1 MLKGY
6 FSIAACVLA
15 STLMSAAQAQTPT
28 PEQIKMFQSLP
39 ADQQQALASKYGI
52 TLPNGSSAQSSEYNN
67 PQVMAPRP
75 MVSER
80 VLTEQQQAEAEQQP
94 QGLKRFGLDLFAGSP
109 TTFAPVGDVP
119 VPADYTVG
127 AGDEIVIQLFG
138 KENNTHRLRV
148 NRAGIINFPSLGPV
162 QVAGMSF
169 SDVRESLNQRV
180 KEQMI
185 GVRSDI
191 SLGKMRTMQVFVMG
205 DAYKPGSYTVSALTT
220 ISQAIYYS
228 GGFDESGALRNI
240 QLKRNGQVIRK
251 LDMYDLLLKG
261 DARNDV
267 RLMPGDVVFI
277 GPVGNTISIDGEV
290 NRPAIYEIKPGETY
304 QQAIHMAGGFTA
316 NAHRDQVEIKR
327 YAAKGAR
334 NALTLDFNQA
344 RDKQTKVK
352 DGDTVNVLTKSE
364 ELTRY
369 VQIEGD
375 VRHPGFVEWKSG
387 LRIANLFQ
395 AVDTSF
401 NSTADV
407 NYAVVVREVN
417 PQRDIEVF
425 QINLANAILAPN
437 SQDNLELQSRDR
449 VLVFNRFNNEDLDA
463 FAEQEVTS
471 KAKTLEQ
478 AQQQAEQAQ
487 QKEQAAL
494 NSSVALLT
502 APQGNLSQEMLAQG
516 MTTQGHLSGSQNLN
530 AEAHLQG
537 NRQQVNSGLV
547 MAEPKIMFH
556 GREITQE
563 DFDAIKQNTRSSLLA
578 PVLLQL
584 QQQSRLGLAPQI
596 AEVFGEVKHPGR
608 YPITPRMS
616 VSSLLAAAGGLT
628 YNAFTINAE
637 LAHTVINNIDERA
650 SIDVERVD
658 LRKAIQGNSN
668 ADVLISGR
676 DRLNILEKPNVKLQ
690 STVTL
695 QGEVRFPGTYTVRQ
709 GETLDQ
715 LLTRAGGLTEFA
727 HPQGA
732 IFTREALR
740 LQEQKLLNQ
749 YAQDMRAETAK
760 KAFRADGNFNS
771 VISDPEKTLK
781 FVEEA
786 SNSKALGR
794 MVVQLNRILKGDHSA
809 DFMLEDGDF
818 LFVPTFRNTV
828 SIMGEVQVPITY
840 LLDDK
845 LDVDDYLNKAGGAK
859 KQADEDRIFVVRAD
873 GSVYKP
879 SSGYW
884 FGNNHEDLKAGDTIV
899 VPIDTD
905 YRDALSTW
913 TAATQILYQTGV
925 AINAL
930 K

>member
-6 FSIAACVLA
+6 FSIAVCVLA
-15 STLMSAAQAQTPT
+15 SMFAPYTLAQNPT
-28 PEQIKMFQSLP
+28 PEQIQMFKSLP

-52 TLPNGSSAQSSEYNN
+52 SVPSASSQSTTYQS
-67 PQVMAPRP
+67 PQVVEPRP
-75 MVSER
+75 LINDSVQNGQ
-80 VLTEQQQAEAEQQP
+80 LNQQNQQDEDEE
-94 QGLKRFGLDLFAGSP
+94 LKRFGLELFAGSP
-109 TTFAPVGDVP
+109 STFAPISDVP

-127 AGDEIVIQLFG
+127 AGDELVIQLFG
-138 KENNTHRLRV
+138 KENATHRLRV

-169 SDVRESLNQRV
+169 SEVRDSLNQRV

-191 SLGKMRTMQVFVMG
+191 SLGEMRTMQVFVMG
-205 DAYKPGSYTVSALTT
+205 DAYKPGAYTVSALTT

-228 GGFDESGALRNI
+228 GGFGESGALRDI

-267 RLMPGDVVFI
+267 RLLPGDVVFI
-277 GPVGNTISIDGEV
+277 GAVKQTVSVDGEV
-290 NRPAIYEIKPGETY
+290 NRPAIYEVKPGETY
-304 QQAIHMAGGFTA
+304 KQLVQMAGGFTA
-316 NAHRDQVEIKR
+316 NAFFEQINIKR
-327 YAAKGAR
+327 YGTEGR
-334 NALTLDFNQA
+334 REALTLNFVNSQDQQA
-344 RDKQTKVK
+344 KVK
-352 DGDTVNVLTKSE
+352 VGDEVNVLKKSE

-375 VRHPGFVEWKSG
+375 VRHPGFVQWKSG
-387 LRIANLFQ
+387 LRIADLFHS
-395 AVDTSF
+395 VDSSF

-407 NYAVVVREVN
+407 NYAVIVREIN
-417 PQRDIEVF
+417 SQRDIETYQV
-425 QINLANAILAPN
+425 NLAKAILVPN
-437 SQDNLELQSRDR
+437 SKDNLQLQTRDR
-449 VLVFNRFNNEDLDA
+449 VLVFNRFNNEDLDTL
-463 FAEQEVTS
+463 AEQEVVT
-471 KAKTLEQ
+471 KAKTLEE
-478 AQQQAEQAQ
+478 AQQQAEQDLR
-487 QKEQAAL
+487 KEQQVMS
-494 NSSVALLT
+494 SSVAVSTEPVNNGFEVGANSVGTVHKTLDF
-502 APQGNLSQEMLAQG
+502 N
-516 MTTQGHLSGSQNLN
+516 QNN
-530 AEAHLQG
+530 Q
-537 NRQQVNSGLV
+537 
-547 MAEPKIMFH
+547 PKIIFR
-556 GREITQE
+556 GKEITQE
-563 DFDAIKQNTRSSLLA
+563 DLDALKQNTRRTLLA

-584 QQQSRLGLAPQI
+584 QQQSKLGLAPQI

-608 YPITPRMS
+608 YPITPRMT
-616 VSSLLAAAGGLT
+616 VSTLLEAAGGLT

-637 LAHTVINNIDERA
+637 LARTVINNIDERA
-650 SIDVERVD
+650 YIDVERID
-658 LRKAIQGNSN
+658 LRKAIQGSTA
-668 ADVLISGR
+668 ADAIIAGR
-676 DRLNILEKPNVKLQ
+676 DRLNILEKPSVKLQ

-709 GETLDQ
+709 GETLGE
-715 LLTRAGGLTEFA
+715 LLERAGGLTEFA

-740 LQEQKLLNQ
+740 LQEQKLLNE
-749 YAQDMRAETAK
+749 YAADMRAETAK
-760 KAFRADGNFNS
+760 KTFRADTNLGS
-771 VISDPEKTLK
+771 IISNPDKTLQ

-786 SNSKALGR
+786 SRSKALGR
-794 MVVQLNRILKGDHSA
+794 MVVQVNRIIKDERSA

-840 LLDDK
+840 LLDSK

-879 SSGYW
+879 TSGYW
-884 FGNNHEDLKAGDTIV
+884 FGNNNEELSAGDTIV

>member
-6 FSIAACVLA
+6 FSTVACLLVSLLA
-15 STLMSAAQAQTPT
+15 PFSQAQTPT
-28 PEQIKMFQSLP
+28 PEQMQMFQNLP

-52 TLPNGSSAQSSEYNN
+52 ANPSGGPTQPSSYQN
-67 PQVMAPRP
+67 PQVIEPRP
-75 MVSER
+75 VVSDSVQTKVSE
-80 VLTEQQQAEAEQQP
+80 ESE
-94 QGLKRFGLDLFAGSP
+94 LKRFGLELFAGSP
-109 TTFAPVGDVP
+109 TTFAPISDVP

-138 KENNTHRLRV
+138 KENTTHRLRV
-148 NRAGIINFPSLGPV
+148 NRAGIINFPSLGPI

-169 SDVRESLNQRV
+169 SEVRNSLSQRV

-191 SLGKMRTMQVFVMG
+191 SLGEMRTMQVFVMG
-205 DAYKPGSYTVSALTT
+205 DAYKPGAYSVSALTT

-228 GGFDESGALRNI
+228 GGFGDSGALRNV
-240 QLKRNGQVIRK
+240 QLKRNGQLIRK

-267 RLMPGDVVFI
+267 RLLPGDVVFI
-277 GPVGNTISIDGEV
+277 GAVGDTISIDGEV
-290 NRPAIYEIKPGETY
+290 NRPAIYETKPGETY
-304 QQAIHMAGGFTA
+304 KQAIQMAGGFTA
-316 NAHRDQVEIKR
+316 NAYSEQIEVKR

-334 NALTLDFNQA
+334 DALTLDFNKSSDQ
-344 RDKQTKVK
+344 QTKVK
-352 DGDTVNVLTKSE
+352 DGDSVNVLKKSE

-375 VRHPGFVEWKSG
+375 VRHAGYVEWKSG
-387 LRIANLFQ
+387 LRIASLFQ
-395 AVDTSF
+395 SVDTAF

-407 NYAVVVREVN
+407 NYAVVVREIN
-417 PQRDIEVF
+417 SQRDIEVL
-425 QINLANAILAPN
+425 QVNLANAILSPN
-437 SQDNLELQSRDR
+437 SKDNLTLSSRDR
-449 VLVFNRFNNEDLDA
+449 VLVFNRFNNEDLDTLA
-463 FAEQEVTS
+463 DQETVT

-478 AQQQAEQAQ
+478 AQLQAEQEQ
-487 QKEQAAL
+487 LKEQEVMS
-494 NSSVALLT
+494 SSVAVSS
-502 APQGNLSQEMLAQG
+502 ADG
-516 MTTQGHLSGSQNLN
+516 MSTGQNSAKPL
-530 AEAHLQG
+530 E
-537 NRQQVNSGLV
+537 QQ
-547 MAEPKIMFH
+547 KIMFR
-556 GREITQE
+556 GKEITKD
-563 DFDAIKQNTRSSLLA
+563 DFEALKQNTRQTLLA

-616 VSSLLAAAGGLT
+616 VSSLVEAAGGLT

-637 LAHTVINNIDERA
+637 LARTVINSADERA
-650 SIDVERVD
+650 SVDIERID
-658 LRKAIQGNSN
+658 LRKAIQGS
-668 ADVLISGR
+668 AVDDVVIVGR

-709 GETLDQ
+709 GETLGE
-715 LLTRAGGLTEFA
+715 LLERAGGLTEFA

-749 YAQDMRAETAK
+749 YAADMRAETAK
-760 KAFRADGNFNS
+760 KTFRADSNLGS
-771 VISDPEKTLK
+771 VISDPDKTLA

-786 SNSKALGR
+786 SKSKALGR
-794 MVVQLNRILKGDHSA
+794 MVVQLNRILQNERSA

-840 LLDDK
+840 LLDNK

-879 SSGYW
+879 TSGYW
-884 FGNNHEDLKAGDTIV
+884 FGNAREELKAGDTIV

>member
-6 FSIAACVLA
+6 FSIGACILA
-15 STLMSAAQAQTPT
+15 SLFAPFTNAQTPT
-28 PEQIKMFQSLP
+28 PEQIQMFQNLP

-52 TLPNGSSAQSSEYNN
+52 SIPSGASSQPSSYQN
-67 PQVMAPRP
+67 PQVVEQRP
-75 MVSER
+75 VASSATEVKVTDSEK
-80 VLTEQQQAEAEQQP
+80 EE

-109 TTFAPVGDVP
+109 TTFAPISDVP

-138 KENNTHRLRV
+138 KENTTHRLRV
-148 NRAGIINFPSLGPV
+148 NRAGIINFPSLGPI
-162 QVAGMSF
+162 QVAGMTF
-169 SDVRESLNQRV
+169 PDVRDSLNQRV

-191 SLGKMRTMQVFVMG
+191 SLGEMRTMQVFVMG
-205 DAYKPGSYTVSALTT
+205 DAYKPGAYTVSALTT

-228 GGFDESGALRNI
+228 GGFSESGALRNV

-261 DARNDV
+261 DARNDI
-267 RLMPGDVVFI
+267 RLLPGDVVFI
-277 GPVGNTISIDGEV
+277 GALGNTISIDGEV

-304 QQAIHMAGGFTA
+304 KQAIQMAGGFTA
-316 NAHRDQVEIKR
+316 NAYSDQIEVKR
-327 YAAKGAR
+327 YAEKGAR
-334 NALTLDFNQA
+334 DALTLNFSQSHDQ
-344 RDKQTKVK
+344 QTKVK
-352 DGDTVNVLTKSE
+352 DGDAVNVLKKNE

-375 VRHPGFVEWKSG
+375 VRHPGFIEWKSG
-387 LRIANLFQ
+387 LRIADLFQ
-395 AVDTSF
+395 SVDTSF

-407 NYAVVVREVN
+407 SYAVVVREIS
-417 PQRDIEVF
+417 PQRDIEVY
-425 QINLANAILAPN
+425 QVNLANAILSPT
-437 SQDNLELQSRDR
+437 SKDNLKLNSRDR
-449 VLVFNRFNNEDLDA
+449 VLVFNRFNNEDLDTLA
-463 FAEQEVTS
+463 DQQTVT

-478 AQQQAEQAQ
+478 AQLQAQ
-487 QKEQAAL
+487 QEQLKEQEVMS
-494 NSSVALLT
+494 SSVAVSSATPL
-502 APQGNLSQEMLAQG
+502 EK
-516 MTTQGHLSGSQNLN
+516 GSKQ
-530 AEAHLQG
+530 
-537 NRQQVNSGLV
+537 
-547 MAEPKIMFH
+547 PKIVFR
-556 GREITQE
+556 GKEITKD
-563 DFDAIKQNTRSSLLA
+563 DFEALKQNTRRTLLA

-608 YPITPRMS
+608 YPITPRMK
-616 VSSLLAAAGGLT
+616 VSDLIEAAGGLT
-628 YNAFTINAE
+628 YGAFTINAE
-637 LAHTVINNIDERA
+637 LARTVIRSSDERA
-650 SIDVERVD
+650 SIDIERID
-658 LRKAIQGNSN
+658 LRKAIQGDVNS
-668 ADVLISGR
+668 DVIIAGR
-676 DRLNILEKPNVKLQ
+676 DRLNILQKPDVKVQ

-709 GETLDQ
+709 GETLGD
-715 LLTRAGGLTEFA
+715 LLERAGGLTEFA

-749 YAQDMRAETAK
+749 YAADMRAETAK
-760 KAFRADGNFNS
+760 KTFRADSNMGS
-771 VISDPEKTLK
+771 VISDPDKTLK

-786 SNSKALGR
+786 SRSKALGR
-794 MVVQLNRILKGDHSA
+794 MVVQLNRILKDERSA

-818 LFVPTFRNTV
+818 LFVPTFRNTI

-840 LLDDK
+840 LLDNK

-873 GSVYKP
+873 GSLYKP
-879 SSGYW
+879 TSGYW
-884 FGNNHEDLKAGDTIV
+884 FGNNHEELKAGDTIV

>member
-6 FSIAACVLA
+6 FSIGACILA
-15 STLMSAAQAQTPT
+15 SLFAPFTNAQTPT
-28 PEQIKMFQSLP
+28 PEQIQMFQNLP

-52 TLPNGSSAQSSEYNN
+52 SIPSGASSQPSSYQN
-67 PQVMAPRP
+67 PQVVEQRP
-75 MVSER
+75 VASSATEVKVTDSEK
-80 VLTEQQQAEAEQQP
+80 EE

-109 TTFAPVGDVP
+109 TTFAPISDVP

-138 KENNTHRLRV
+138 KENTTHRLRV

-162 QVAGMSF
+162 QVAGMTF
-169 SDVRESLNQRV
+169 SDVRDSLNQRV

-191 SLGKMRTMQVFVMG
+191 SLGEMRTMQVFVMG
-205 DAYKPGSYTVSALTT
+205 DAYKPGAYTVSALTT

-228 GGFDESGALRNI
+228 GGFSESGALRNV

-261 DARNDV
+261 DARNDI
-267 RLMPGDVVFI
+267 RLLPGDVVFI
-277 GPVGNTISIDGEV
+277 GALGNTISIDGEV

-304 QQAIHMAGGFTA
+304 KQAIQMAGGFTA
-316 NAHRDQVEIKR
+316 NAYSDQIEVKR

-334 NALTLDFNQA
+334 DALTLNFSQSHDQ
-344 RDKQTKVK
+344 QTKVK
-352 DGDTVNVLTKSE
+352 DGDVVNVLKKNE

-375 VRHPGFVEWKSG
+375 VRHPGYIEWKSG
-387 LRIANLFQ
+387 LRIADLFQ
-395 AVDTSF
+395 SVDTAF

-407 NYAVVVREVN
+407 SYAVVVREIN
-417 PQRDIEVF
+417 PQRDIEVY
-425 QINLANAILAPN
+425 QVNLANAILSPT
-437 SQDNLELQSRDR
+437 SKDNLKLNSRDR
-449 VLVFNRFNNEDLDA
+449 VLVFNRFNNEDLDTLA
-463 FAEQEVTS
+463 DQETVS

-478 AQQQAEQAQ
+478 AQLQAQ
-487 QKEQAAL
+487 QEQLKEQEVMS
-494 NSSVALLT
+494 SSVAVSSAT
-502 APQGNLSQEMLAQG
+502 PIEKDSKQ
-516 MTTQGHLSGSQNLN
+516 
-530 AEAHLQG
+530 
-537 NRQQVNSGLV
+537 
-547 MAEPKIMFH
+547 PKIVFR
-556 GREITQE
+556 GKEITKD
-563 DFDAIKQNTRSSLLA
+563 DFEALKQNTRRTLLA

-608 YPITPRMS
+608 YPITPRMTIS
-616 VSSLLAAAGGLT
+616 TLIEAAGGLT

-637 LAHTVINNIDERA
+637 LARTVINSKDERA
-650 SIDVERVD
+650 SIDVERID
-658 LRKAIQGNSN
+658 LRQAIQGST
-668 ADVLISGR
+668 ADDAIIVGR

-709 GETLDQ
+709 GETLGE
-715 LLTRAGGLTEFA
+715 LLERAGGLTEFA

-749 YAQDMRAETAK
+749 YAADMRAETAK
-760 KAFRADGNFNS
+760 KTFRADSNMGS
-771 VISDPEKTLK
+771 VISDPDKTLK

-786 SNSKALGR
+786 SRSKALGR
-794 MVVQLNRILKGDHSA
+794 MVVQLNRILKDERSA

-840 LLDDK
+840 LLDNK

-879 SSGYW
+879 TSGYW
-884 FGNNHEDLKAGDTIV
+884 FGNSHEELKAGDTIV

-925 AINAL
+925 AINTL

>member
-6 FSIAACVLA
+6 FSIGACILA
-15 STLMSAAQAQTPT
+15 SLFAPLTNAQTPT
-28 PEQIKMFQSLP
+28 PEQIQMFQNLP

-52 TLPNGSSAQSSEYNN
+52 SIPSGASSQPSSYQN
-67 PQVMAPRP
+67 PQVVEQRP
-75 MVSER
+75 VTSSA
-80 VLTEQQQAEAEQQP
+80 TEVKVNDAEKDE

-109 TTFAPVGDVP
+109 TTFAPISDVP

-138 KENNTHRLRV
+138 KENTTHRLRV

-162 QVAGMSF
+162 QVAGMTF
-169 SDVRESLNQRV
+169 SDVRDSLNQRV

-191 SLGKMRTMQVFVMG
+191 SLGEMRTMQVFVMG
-205 DAYKPGSYTVSALTT
+205 DAYKPGAYTVSALTT

-228 GGFDESGALRNI
+228 GGFSESGALRNV

-261 DARNDV
+261 DARNDI
-267 RLMPGDVVFI
+267 RLLPGDVVFI
-277 GPVGNTISIDGEV
+277 GALGNTISIDGEV

-304 QQAIHMAGGFTA
+304 KQAIQMAGGFTA
-316 NAHRDQVEIKR
+316 NAYSDQIEVKR

-334 NALTLDFNQA
+334 DALTLNFSQSHDQ
-344 RDKQTKVK
+344 QTKVK
-352 DGDTVNVLTKSE
+352 DGDAVNVLKKNE

-375 VRHPGFVEWKSG
+375 VRHPGYIEWKSG
-387 LRIANLFQ
+387 LRIADLFQ
-395 AVDTSF
+395 SVDTSF

-407 NYAVVVREVN
+407 SYAVVVREIN
-417 PQRDIEVF
+417 PQRDIEVY
-425 QINLANAILAPN
+425 QVNLANAILSPT
-437 SQDNLELQSRDR
+437 SKDNLKLNSRDR
-449 VLVFNRFNNEDLDA
+449 VLVFNRFNNEDLDTLA
-463 FAEQEVTS
+463 DQETVS

-478 AQQQAEQAQ
+478 AQLQAQ
-487 QKEQAAL
+487 QEQLKEQEVMS
-494 NSSVALLT
+494 SSVAVSSAT
-502 APQGNLSQEMLAQG
+502 PIEKDSKQ
-516 MTTQGHLSGSQNLN
+516 
-530 AEAHLQG
+530 
-537 NRQQVNSGLV
+537 
-547 MAEPKIMFH
+547 PKIVFR
-556 GREITQE
+556 GKEITKD
-563 DFDAIKQNTRSSLLA
+563 DFEALKQNTRRTLLA

-608 YPITPRMS
+608 YPITPRMTIS
-616 VSSLLAAAGGLT
+616 TLIEAAGGLT

-637 LAHTVINNIDERA
+637 LARTVINSKDERA
-650 SIDVERVD
+650 SIDVERID
-658 LRKAIQGNSN
+658 LRQAIQGSI
-668 ADVLISGR
+668 ADDAIIVGR

-709 GETLDQ
+709 GETLGE
-715 LLTRAGGLTEFA
+715 LLQRAGGLTEFA

-749 YAQDMRAETAK
+749 YAADMRAETAK
-760 KAFRADGNFNS
+760 KTFRADSNMGS
-771 VISDPEKTLK
+771 VISDPDKTLK

-786 SNSKALGR
+786 SRSKALGR
-794 MVVQLNRILKGDHSA
+794 MVVQLNRILKDERSA

-840 LLDDK
+840 LLDNK

-879 SSGYW
+879 TSGYW
-884 FGNNHEDLKAGDTIV
+884 FGNNHEELKAGDTIV

>member
-1 MLKGY
+1 MFKGY
-6 FSIAACVLA
+6 FSIAAFILA
-15 STLMSAAQAQTPT
+15 STFASYSMAQTPT
-28 PEQIKMFQSLP
+28 PEQMKMFQNLP
-39 ADQQQALASKYGI
+39 ADQQKALASKYGFSI
-52 TLPNGSSAQSSEYNN
+52 PSSSSSNKSPYEN
-67 PQVMAPRP
+67 PQVIQPRTEASSA
-75 MVSER
+75 VSSNIE
-80 VLTEQQQAEAEQQP
+80 EQWLKKGEQEE
-94 QGLKRFGLDLFAGSP
+94 LKRFGLDLFAGSP
-109 TTFAPVGDVP
+109 STFAPISDVP
-119 VPADYTVG
+119 VPANYTVG
-127 AGDEIVIQLFG
+127 AGDEIIVQLFG
-138 KENNTHRLRV
+138 KENETHRLRV
-148 NRAGIINFPSLGPV
+148 NRAGTINFPSLGPV
-162 QVAGMSF
+162 NVAGMHF
-169 SDVRESLNQRV
+169 SDVRDSLTQRV

-191 SLGKMRTMQVFVMG
+191 SLGELRTMQVFVMG
-205 DAYKPGSYTVSALTT
+205 DAYKPGAYTVSALTT
-220 ISQAIYYS
+220 ISQAVYYS
-228 GGFDESGALRNI
+228 GGFGESGALRDI
-240 QLKRNGQVIRK
+240 QLKRDGKIIRK

-261 DARNDV
+261 DASNDV
-267 RLMPGDVVFI
+267 RLLPDDVVLI
-277 GPVGNTISIDGEV
+277 GSVNDTVSIEGEI
-290 NRPAIYEIKPGETY
+290 NRPAIYEVKAGETY
-304 QQAIHMAGGFTA
+304 QQLIQMAGGFTA
-316 NAHRDQVEIKR
+316 NAHVEQLEIKR
-327 YAAKGAR
+327 YASHGAR
-334 NALTLDFNQA
+334 EALTLDFNKTQD
-344 RDKQTKVK
+344 RQSKVK
-352 DGDTVNVLTKSE
+352 NGDVIKILKKSE

-375 VRHPGFVEWKSG
+375 VRHPGYVEWHQS
-387 LRIANLFQ
+387 LRIADLFKS
-395 AVDTSF
+395 VDSAF
-401 NSTADV
+401 NATADV

-417 PQRDIEVF
+417 TQRDIEVF
-425 QINLANAILAPN
+425 QINLANAILSPN
-437 SQDNLELQSRDR
+437 SKDNMSLRSRDR
-449 VLVFNRFNNEDLDA
+449 VLVFNRFNNEDLDTLA
-463 FAEQEVTS
+463 NDEEIT

-478 AQQQAEQAQ
+478 AQKQAEMEQ
-487 QKEQAAL
+487 QKEQQQMS
-494 NSSVALLT
+494 SSVAMINNPIGSVI
-502 APQGNLSQEMLAQG
+502 AGNNPQQTSFNNQQNHVGWNQQER
-516 MTTQGHLSGSQNLN
+516 
-530 AEAHLQG
+530 EE
-537 NRQQVNSGLV
+537 R
-547 MAEPKIMFH
+547 KIIFR
-556 GREITQE
+556 GKEITEE
-563 DFDAIKQNTRSSLLA
+563 DFEKLKQNTRRTLLA

-608 YPITPRMS
+608 YPITPRMT
-616 VSSLLAAAGGLT
+616 VSTLLEAAGGLT

-637 LAHTVINNIDERA
+637 LARTTINSADERA
-650 SIDVERVD
+650 YIDVERID
-658 LRKAIQGNSN
+658 LRKAIQGSASDN
-668 ADVLISGR
+668 AIIVGR

-709 GETLDQ
+709 GETLSE
-715 LLTRAGGLTEFA
+715 LLDRAGGLTEFA

-749 YAQDMRAETAK
+749 YAADMRAETAK
-760 KAFRADGNFNS
+760 KTFRADSNIGS
-771 VISDPEKTLK
+771 VITDPQKTLT

-786 SNSKALGR
+786 SKSKALGR
-794 MVVQLNRILKGDHSA
+794 IVVQLNRILDGERSA

-840 LLDDK
+840 LLDNK

-879 SSGYW
+879 TSGYW
-884 FGNNHEDLKAGDTIV
+884 FGNNKEGLKAGDTIV

>member
-1 MLKGY
+1 MFKGY
-6 FSIAACVLA
+6 FSIAAFILA
-15 STLMSAAQAQTPT
+15 STFASYSMAQTPT
-28 PEQIKMFQSLP
+28 PEQMKMFQNLP
-39 ADQQQALASKYGI
+39 ADQQKALASKYGFSI
-52 TLPNGSSAQSSEYNN
+52 PSSSSSNKSPYEN
-67 PQVMAPRP
+67 PQVIQPR
-75 MVSER
+75 
-80 VLTEQQQAEAEQQP
+80 TEASGAASSNIEEQWLKKGEQEEI
-94 QGLKRFGLDLFAGSP
+94 KRFGLDLFAGSP
-109 TTFAPVGDVP
+109 STFAPISDVP
-119 VPADYTVG
+119 VPANYTVG
-127 AGDEIVIQLFG
+127 AGDEIIVQLFG
-138 KENNTHRLRV
+138 KDNETHRLRV
-148 NRAGIINFPSLGPV
+148 NRAGTINFPSLGPV
-162 QVAGMSF
+162 NVAGMHF
-169 SDVRESLNQRV
+169 SDVRDSLTQRV

-191 SLGKMRTMQVFVMG
+191 SLGELRTMQVFVMG
-205 DAYKPGSYTVSALTT
+205 DAYKPGAYTVSALTT

-228 GGFDESGALRNI
+228 GGFGESGALRDI
-240 QLKRNGQVIRK
+240 QLKRDGKIIRK

-261 DARNDV
+261 DASNDV
-267 RLMPGDVVFI
+267 RLLPDDVVLI
-277 GPVGNTISIDGEV
+277 GSVKDTVSIEGEI
-290 NRPAIYEIKPGETY
+290 NRPAIYEVKAGETY
-304 QQAIHMAGGFTA
+304 QQLIQMAGGFTA
-316 NAHRDQVEIKR
+316 NAHVEQLEIKR
-327 YAAKGAR
+327 YASHDAR
-334 NALTLDFNQA
+334 EALTLDFNKTQD
-344 RDKQTKVK
+344 RKSKVK
-352 DGDTVNVLTKSE
+352 NGDAIKILKKSE

-375 VRHPGFVEWKSG
+375 VRHPGYVEWRNG
-387 LRIANLFQ
+387 LRVTDLFKS
-395 AVDTSF
+395 VDSAF

-407 NYAVVVREVN
+407 NYAVVVREIN

-425 QINLANAILAPN
+425 QLSLANAILSPG
-437 SQDNLELQSRDR
+437 SQDNLQLQSRDR
-449 VLVFNRFNNEDLDA
+449 ILVFNRFNNEDLDT
-463 FAEQEVTS
+463 FATQESVA

-478 AQQQAEQAQ
+478 AQEQAELEQ
-487 QKEQAAL
+487 QKEQEVMS
-494 NSSVALLT
+494 SSVAVSHSANGTLNN
-502 APQGNLSQEMLAQG
+502 PS
-516 MTTQGHLSGSQNLN
+516 TTEQ
-530 AEAHLQG
+530 AKPA
-537 NRQQVNSGLV
+537 
-547 MAEPKIMFH
+547 KIIFR
-556 GREITQE
+556 GKEITEE
-563 DFDAIKQNTRSSLLA
+563 DFEKLKQNTRRTLLA

-608 YPITPRMS
+608 YPITPRMT
-616 VSSLLAAAGGLT
+616 VSTLIEAAGGLT

-637 LAHTVINNIDERA
+637 LARTAINSADERA
-650 SIDVERVD
+650 YIDVERID
-658 LRKAIQGNSN
+658 LRKAIQGS
-668 ADVLISGR
+668 ASDDAVIVGR

-709 GETLDQ
+709 GETLSE
-715 LLTRAGGLTEFA
+715 LLDRAGGLTEFA

-749 YAQDMRAETAK
+749 YAADMRKETAK
-760 KAFRADGNFNS
+760 KTFRADSNIGS
-771 VISDPEKTLK
+771 VISDPEKTLA

-786 SNSKALGR
+786 SRSKALGR
-794 MVVQLNRILKGDHSA
+794 MVVQLNRILKGERSA

-840 LLDDK
+840 LLDNK

-884 FGNNHEDLKAGDTIV
+884 FGNNKEGLKAGDTIV

>member
-6 FSIAACVLA
+6 FSIGACILA
-15 STLMSAAQAQTPT
+15 SLIAPLTNAQTPT
-28 PEQIKMFQSLP
+28 PEQIQMFQNLP

-52 TLPNGSSAQSSEYNN
+52 SIPSGASSQPSSYQN
-67 PQVMAPRP
+67 PQVVEQRP
-75 MVSER
+75 VASSA
-80 VLTEQQQAEAEQQP
+80 TEAKVNDAEKDE

-109 TTFAPVGDVP
+109 TTFAPISDVP

-138 KENNTHRLRV
+138 KENTTHRLRV

-162 QVAGMSF
+162 QVAGMTF
-169 SDVRESLNQRV
+169 SDVRDSLNQRV

-191 SLGKMRTMQVFVMG
+191 SLGEMRTMQVFVMG
-205 DAYKPGSYTVSALTT
+205 DAYKPGAYTVSALTT

-228 GGFDESGALRNI
+228 GGFSESGALRNV

-261 DARNDV
+261 DARNDI
-267 RLMPGDVVFI
+267 RLLPGDVVFI
-277 GPVGNTISIDGEV
+277 GALGNTISIDGEV

-304 QQAIHMAGGFTA
+304 KQAIQMAGGFTA
-316 NAHRDQVEIKR
+316 NAYSDQIEVKR
-327 YAAKGAR
+327 YAEKGAR
-334 NALTLDFNQA
+334 YALTLNFSQSHDQ
-344 RDKQTKVK
+344 QTKVK
-352 DGDTVNVLTKSE
+352 DGDTVNVLKKNE

-375 VRHPGFVEWKSG
+375 VRHPGFIEWKSG
-387 LRIANLFQ
+387 LRIADLFQ
-395 AVDTSF
+395 SVDTSF

-407 NYAVVVREVN
+407 SYAVVVREIN
-417 PQRDIEVF
+417 PQRDIEVY
-425 QINLANAILAPN
+425 QVNLANAILSPT
-437 SQDNLELQSRDR
+437 SKDNLKLNSRDR
-449 VLVFNRFNNEDLDA
+449 VLVFNRFNNEDLDTLA
-463 FAEQEVTS
+463 DQETVT

-478 AQQQAEQAQ
+478 AQLQAQ
-487 QKEQAAL
+487 QEQLKEQEVMS
-494 NSSVALLT
+494 SSVAVSSATSLEKKT
-502 APQGNLSQEMLAQG
+502 KQ
-516 MTTQGHLSGSQNLN
+516 
-530 AEAHLQG
+530 
-537 NRQQVNSGLV
+537 
-547 MAEPKIMFH
+547 PKIVFR
-556 GREITQE
+556 GKEITKD
-563 DFDAIKQNTRSSLLA
+563 DFEALKQNTRRTLLA

-608 YPITPRMS
+608 YPITPRMTIS
-616 VSSLLAAAGGLT
+616 TLIEAAGGLT

-637 LAHTVINNIDERA
+637 LARTVINSKDERA
-650 SIDVERVD
+650 SIDVERIN
-658 LRKAIQGNSN
+658 LRQAIKGST
-668 ADVLISGR
+668 ADDAIIVGR

-709 GETLDQ
+709 GETLGE
-715 LLTRAGGLTEFA
+715 LLDRAGGLTEFA

-740 LQEQKLLNQ
+740 LQEQKLLNE
-749 YAQDMRAETAK
+749 YAADMRAETAK
-760 KAFRADGNFNS
+760 KAFRADSNMGS
-771 VISDPEKTLK
+771 VISDPDKTLK

-786 SNSKALGR
+786 SRSKALGR
-794 MVVQLNRILKGDHSA
+794 MVVQLNRILKDERSA

-840 LLDDK
+840 LLDNK

-879 SSGYW
+879 TSGYW
-884 FGNNHEDLKAGDTIV
+884 FGNNHEELKAGDTIV

>member
-6 FSIAACVLA
+6 FSIGACILA
-15 STLMSAAQAQTPT
+15 SLFAPFTNAQTPT
-28 PEQIKMFQSLP
+28 PEQIQMFQNLP
-39 ADQQQALASKYGI
+39 ADQQQALAKKYGVSV
-52 TLPNGSSAQSSEYNN
+52 PSGSSSQPSSYQN
-67 PQVMAPRP
+67 PQVIEQRP
-75 MVSER
+75 VASSA
-80 VLTEQQQAEAEQQP
+80 TEAKVNDAGKGDQD
-94 QGLKRFGLDLFAGSP
+94 LKRFGLDLFAGSP
-109 TTFAPVGDVP
+109 TTFAPISDVP

-138 KENNTHRLRV
+138 KENTTHRLRV

-162 QVAGMSF
+162 QVAGMTF
-169 SDVRESLNQRV
+169 SDVRDSLNQRV

-191 SLGKMRTMQVFVMG
+191 SLGEMRTMQVFVMG
-205 DAYKPGSYTVSALTT
+205 DAYKPGAYTVSALTT

-228 GGFDESGALRNI
+228 GGFSESGALRNV

-261 DARNDV
+261 DARNDI
-267 RLMPGDVVFI
+267 RLLPGDVVFI
-277 GPVGNTISIDGEV
+277 GALGNTISIDGEV

-304 QQAIHMAGGFTA
+304 KQAIQMAGGFTA
-316 NAHRDQVEIKR
+316 NAYSDQIEVKR

-334 NALTLDFNQA
+334 DALTLNFSQSHDQ
-344 RDKQTKVK
+344 QIKVK
-352 DGDTVNVLTKSE
+352 DGDAVNVLKKNE

-375 VRHPGFVEWKSG
+375 VRHPGFIEWKSG
-387 LRIANLFQ
+387 LRIADLFQ
-395 AVDTSF
+395 SVDTSF

-407 NYAVVVREVN
+407 SYAVVVREIN
-417 PQRDIEVF
+417 PQRDIEVY
-425 QINLANAILAPN
+425 QVNLANAILSPT
-437 SQDNLELQSRDR
+437 SKDNLKLNSRDR
-449 VLVFNRFNNEDLDA
+449 VLVFNRFNNEDLDTLA
-463 FAEQEVTS
+463 DQETVT

-478 AQQQAEQAQ
+478 AQLQAQ
-487 QKEQAAL
+487 QEQLKEQEAMS
-494 NSSVALLT
+494 SSVAVSSATPLEKDSK
-502 APQGNLSQEMLAQG
+502 Q
-516 MTTQGHLSGSQNLN
+516 
-530 AEAHLQG
+530 
-537 NRQQVNSGLV
+537 
-547 MAEPKIMFH
+547 PKIVFR
-556 GREITQE
+556 GKEITKD
-563 DFDAIKQNTRSSLLA
+563 DFEALKQNTRRTLLA

-608 YPITPRMS
+608 YPITPRMTIS
-616 VSSLLAAAGGLT
+616 TLIEAAGGLT

-637 LAHTVINNIDERA
+637 LARTVINSKDERA
-650 SIDVERVD
+650 SIDVERID
-658 LRKAIQGNSN
+658 LRHAIQGST
-668 ADVLISGR
+668 ADDAIIVGR

-709 GETLDQ
+709 GETLGE
-715 LLTRAGGLTEFA
+715 LLERAGGLTEFA

-749 YAQDMRAETAK
+749 YAADMRAETAK
-760 KAFRADGNFNS
+760 KTFRADSNLGS

-786 SNSKALGR
+786 SRSKALGR
-794 MVVQLNRILKGDHSA
+794 MVVQLNRILKDERSA

-840 LLDDK
+840 LLDNK

-879 SSGYW
+879 TSGYW
-884 FGNNHEDLKAGDTIV
+884 FGNNHEELKAGDTIV

>member
-1 MLKGY
+1 MFKGY
-6 FSIAACVLA
+6 FSVAAFILA
-15 STLMSAAQAQTPT
+15 STFASYSMAQTPT
-28 PEQIKMFQSLP
+28 PEQIKMFQNLP

-52 TLPNGSSAQSSEYNN
+52 SVPSNSSSNKSPYEN
-67 PQVMAPRP
+67 PQVIKPRAESSGA
-75 MVSER
+75 VSSNIE
-80 VLTEQQQAEAEQQP
+80 EQWLKKGEQEE
-94 QGLKRFGLDLFAGSP
+94 LKRFGLDLFAGSP
-109 TTFAPVGDVP
+109 STFAPISDVP
-119 VPADYTVG
+119 VPANYTVG
-127 AGDEIVIQLFG
+127 AGDEIIVQLFG
-138 KENNTHRLRV
+138 KENETHRLRV
-148 NRAGIINFPSLGPV
+148 NRAGTINFPSLGPV
-162 QVAGMSF
+162 NVAGMHF
-169 SDVRESLNQRV
+169 SDVRDSLTQRV

-191 SLGKMRTMQVFVMG
+191 SLGELRTMQVFVMG
-205 DAYKPGSYTVSALTT
+205 DAYKPGAYTVSALTT

-228 GGFDESGALRNI
+228 GGFGESGALRDI
-240 QLKRNGQVIRK
+240 QLKRDGKIIRK

-261 DARNDV
+261 DSSNDV
-267 RLMPGDVVFI
+267 RLLPDDVVLI
-277 GPVGNTISIDGEV
+277 GSVNDTVSIEGEI
-290 NRPAIYEIKPGETY
+290 NRPAIYEVKAGETY
-304 QQAIHMAGGFTA
+304 QQLIQMAGGFTA
-316 NAHRDQVEIKR
+316 NAHVEQLEIKR
-327 YAAKGAR
+327 YASHGAR
-334 NALTLDFNQA
+334 EALTLDFNKTQD
-344 RDKQTKVK
+344 RQSKVK
-352 DGDTVNVLTKSE
+352 NGDAIKILKKSE

-375 VRHPGFVEWKSG
+375 VRHPGYVEWRNG
-387 LRIANLFQ
+387 LRVADLFKS
-395 AVDTSF
+395 VDSAF

-407 NYAVVVREVN
+407 NYAVVVREIN

-425 QINLANAILAPN
+425 QLSLANAILSPG
-437 SQDNLELQSRDR
+437 SQDNLQLQSRDR
-449 VLVFNRFNNEDLDA
+449 ILVFNRFNNEDLDTLA
-463 FAEQEVTS
+463 TQEAVA

-478 AQQQAEQAQ
+478 AQEQAELEQ
-487 QKEQAAL
+487 QKEQEVMS
-494 NSSVALLT
+494 SSVAVSHSANDTLNN
-502 APQGNLSQEMLAQG
+502 PS
-516 MTTQGHLSGSQNLN
+516 TT
-530 AEAHLQG
+530 E
-537 NRQQVNSGLV
+537 QVKP
-547 MAEPKIMFH
+547 AKIIFR
-556 GREITQE
+556 GKEITEE
-563 DFDAIKQNTRSSLLA
+563 DFEKLKQNTRRTLLA

-608 YPITPRMS
+608 YPITPRMT
-616 VSSLLAAAGGLT
+616 VSTLIEAAGGLT

-637 LAHTVINNIDERA
+637 LARTAINSADERA
-650 SIDVERVD
+650 YIDVERID
-658 LRKAIQGNSN
+658 LRKAIQGS
-668 ADVLISGR
+668 ASDDAIIVGR

-709 GETLDQ
+709 GETLNE
-715 LLTRAGGLTEFA
+715 LLERAGGLTEFA

-749 YAQDMRAETAK
+749 YAADMRKETAK
-760 KAFRADGNFNS
+760 KTFRADSNIGS
-771 VISDPEKTLK
+771 VISDPEKTLA

-786 SNSKALGR
+786 SRSKALGR
-794 MVVQLNRILKGDHSA
+794 MVVQLNRILKGERSA

-840 LLDDK
+840 LLDNK

-884 FGNNHEDLKAGDTIV
+884 FGNNKEGLKAGDTIV

>member
-6 FSIAACVLA
+6 FSIGACILA
-15 STLMSAAQAQTPT
+15 SLFAPLTNAQTPT
-28 PEQIKMFQSLP
+28 PEQIQMFQNLP

-52 TLPNGSSAQSSEYNN
+52 SIPSGASSQPSSYQN
-67 PQVMAPRP
+67 PQVVEQRP
-75 MVSER
+75 VASSA
-80 VLTEQQQAEAEQQP
+80 TEAKVNDAEKDE

-109 TTFAPVGDVP
+109 TTFAPISDVP

-138 KENNTHRLRV
+138 KENTTHRLRV

-162 QVAGMSF
+162 QVAGMTF
-169 SDVRESLNQRV
+169 SDVRDSLNQRV

-191 SLGKMRTMQVFVMG
+191 SLGEMRTMQVFVMG
-205 DAYKPGSYTVSALTT
+205 DAYKPGAYTVSALTT

-228 GGFDESGALRNI
+228 GGFSESGALRNV

-261 DARNDV
+261 DARNDI
-267 RLMPGDVVFI
+267 RLLPGDVVFI
-277 GPVGNTISIDGEV
+277 GALGNTISIDGEV

-304 QQAIHMAGGFTA
+304 KQAIQMAGGFTA
-316 NAHRDQVEIKR
+316 NAYSDQIEVKR

-334 NALTLDFNQA
+334 DALTLNFNQSH
-344 RDKQTKVK
+344 DQQTKVK
-352 DGDTVNVLTKSE
+352 DGDAVNVLKKNE

-375 VRHPGFVEWKSG
+375 VRHPGYIEWKSG
-387 LRIANLFQ
+387 LRIADLFQ
-395 AVDTSF
+395 SVDTSF

-407 NYAVVVREVN
+407 SYAVVVREIN
-417 PQRDIEVF
+417 PQRDIEVY
-425 QINLANAILAPN
+425 QVNLANAILSPT
-437 SQDNLELQSRDR
+437 SKDNLKLNSRDR
-449 VLVFNRFNNEDLDA
+449 VLVFNRFNNEDLDTLA
-463 FAEQEVTS
+463 DQQTVTQ
-471 KAKTLEQ
+471 AKTLEQ
-478 AQQQAEQAQ
+478 AQLQAQ
-487 QKEQAAL
+487 QEQLKEQEVMS
-494 NSSVALLT
+494 SSVAVSSAASLEKDSK
-502 APQGNLSQEMLAQG
+502 Q
-516 MTTQGHLSGSQNLN
+516 
-530 AEAHLQG
+530 
-537 NRQQVNSGLV
+537 
-547 MAEPKIMFH
+547 PKIVFR
-556 GREITQE
+556 GKEITKD
-563 DFDAIKQNTRSSLLA
+563 DFEALKQNTRRTLLA

-608 YPITPRMS
+608 YPITPRMTIS
-616 VSSLLAAAGGLT
+616 TLIEAAGGLT

-637 LAHTVINNIDERA
+637 LARTVINSKDERA
-650 SIDVERVD
+650 SIDVERID
-658 LRKAIQGNSN
+658 LRQAIQGST
-668 ADVLISGR
+668 ADDAIIVGR

-709 GETLDQ
+709 GETLGE
-715 LLTRAGGLTEFA
+715 LLERAGGLTEFA

-740 LQEQKLLNQ
+740 LQEQKLLNE
-749 YAQDMRAETAK
+749 YAADMRAETAK
-760 KAFRADGNFNS
+760 KTFRADSNMGS
-771 VISDPEKTLK
+771 VISDPDKTLK

-786 SNSKALGR
+786 SRSKALGR
-794 MVVQLNRILKGDHSA
+794 MVVQLNRILKDERSA

-840 LLDDK
+840 LLDNK

-879 SSGYW
+879 TSGYW
-884 FGNNHEDLKAGDTIV
+884 FGNNHEELKAGDTIV

>member
-1 MLKGY
+1 MYKRFYTLAFGMML
-6 FSIAACVLA
+6 SIGASLA
-15 STLMSAAQAQTPT
+15 FGQTPT
-28 PEQIKMFQSLP
+28 AQQIEMFKNLP

-52 TLPNGSSAQSSEYNN
+52 SIPSGASSQPSSYQN
-67 PQVMAPRP
+67 PQVVEQRP
-75 MVSER
+75 VASSATEAKVNDSEKEDQR
-80 VLTEQQQAEAEQQP
+80 
-94 QGLKRFGLDLFAGSP
+94 LKRFGLDLFAGSP
-109 TTFAPVGDVP
+109 TTFAPISDVP

-138 KENNTHRLRV
+138 KENTTHRLRV

-162 QVAGMSF
+162 QVAGMTF
-169 SDVRESLNQRV
+169 SDVRDSLNQRV

-191 SLGKMRTMQVFVMG
+191 SLGEMRTMQVFVMG
-205 DAYKPGSYTVSALTT
+205 DAYKPGAYTVSALTT

-228 GGFDESGALRNI
+228 GGFSESGALRNV

-261 DARNDV
+261 DARNDI
-267 RLMPGDVVFI
+267 RLLPGDVVFI
-277 GPVGNTISIDGEV
+277 GVLGNTISIDGEV

-304 QQAIHMAGGFTA
+304 KQAIQMAGGFTA
-316 NAHRDQVEIKR
+316 NAYRDQIEVKR

-334 NALTLDFNQA
+334 DALTLNFSQSNDQ
-344 RDKQTKVK
+344 QTKVK
-352 DGDTVNVLTKSE
+352 DGDTVNVLKKSE

-375 VRHPGFVEWKSG
+375 VRHPGFIEWKSG
-387 LRIANLFQ
+387 QRIADLFQ
-395 AVDTSF
+395 SVDTSF

-407 NYAVVVREVN
+407 NYAIVVREIN
-417 PQRDIEVF
+417 PQRDIEVY
-425 QINLANAILAPN
+425 QVNLANAILSPA
-437 SQDNLELQSRDR
+437 SKDNLKLNSRDR
-449 VLVFNRFNNEDLDA
+449 VLVFNRFNNEDLDTLA
-463 FAEQEVTS
+463 DQETVS

-478 AQQQAEQAQ
+478 AQLQAQ
-487 QKEQAAL
+487 QEQLKEQEVMS
-494 NSSVALLT
+494 SSVAVSSAT
-502 APQGNLSQEMLAQG
+502 
-516 MTTQGHLSGSQNLN
+516 HLEKDSKQ
-530 AEAHLQG
+530 
-537 NRQQVNSGLV
+537 
-547 MAEPKIMFH
+547 PKIVFR
-556 GREITQE
+556 GKEITE
-563 DFDAIKQNTRSSLLA
+563 DDFEALKQNTRRTLLA

-608 YPITPRMS
+608 YPITPRMTIS
-616 VSSLLAAAGGLT
+616 TLIEAAGGLT

-637 LAHTVINNIDERA
+637 LARTVINSKDERA
-650 SIDVERVD
+650 SIYIERID
-658 LRKAIQGNSN
+658 LRQAIKGS
-668 ADVLISGR
+668 APDDAIIVGR
-676 DRLNILEKPNVKLQ
+676 DRLNILEKPDVKLQ

-695 QGEVRFPGTYTVRQ
+695 QGEVSFPGTYTVRQ
-709 GETLDQ
+709 GETLGD
-715 LLTRAGGLTEFA
+715 LLERAGGLTEFA

-749 YAQDMRAETAK
+749 YAADMRAETAK
-760 KAFRADGNFNS
+760 KTFRADSNMGS
-771 VISDPEKTLK
+771 VISDPDKTLK

-786 SNSKALGR
+786 SRSKALGR
-794 MVVQLNRILKGDHSA
+794 MVVQLNRILKDERSA

-840 LLDDK
+840 LLDNK

-879 SSGYW
+879 TSGYW
-884 FGNNHEDLKAGDTIV
+884 FGNNHEELKAGDTIV

-913 TAATQILYQTGV
+913 AAATQILYQTGV

>member
-1 MLKGY
+1 
-6 FSIAACVLA
+6 CVGGGSNA
-15 STLMSAAQAQTPT
+15 
-28 PEQIKMFQSLP
+28 IGMF
-39 ADQQQALASKYGI
+39 ADFIEEESVRLIGD
-52 TLPNGSSAQSSEYNN
+52 SEK
-67 PQVMAPRP
+67 
-75 MVSER
+75 E
-80 VLTEQQQAEAEQQP
+80 E

-109 TTFAPVGDVP
+109 TTFAPISDVP

-138 KENNTHRLRV
+138 KENTTHRLRV

-162 QVAGMSF
+162 QVAGMTF
-169 SDVRESLNQRV
+169 SDVRDSLNQRV

-191 SLGKMRTMQVFVMG
+191 SLGEMRTMQVFVMG
-205 DAYKPGSYTVSALTT
+205 DAYKPGAYTVSALTT

-228 GGFDESGALRNI
+228 GGFSESGALRNV

-261 DARNDV
+261 DARNDI
-267 RLMPGDVVFI
+267 RLLPGDVVFI
-277 GPVGNTISIDGEV
+277 GALGNTISIDGEV

-304 QQAIHMAGGFTA
+304 KQAIQMAGGFTA
-316 NAHRDQVEIKR
+316 NAYSDQIEVKR

-334 NALTLDFNQA
+334 DALTLNFSQSHDQE
-344 RDKQTKVK
+344 TKVK
-352 DGDTVNVLTKSE
+352 DGDAVNVLKKNE

-375 VRHPGFVEWKSG
+375 VRHPGFIEWKSG
-387 LRIANLFQ
+387 LRIADLFQ
-395 AVDTSF
+395 SVDTSF

-407 NYAVVVREVN
+407 SYAIVVREIN
-417 PQRDIEVF
+417 PQRDIEVY
-425 QINLANAILAPN
+425 QVNLANAILSPT
-437 SQDNLELQSRDR
+437 SKDNLKLNSRDR
-449 VLVFNRFNNEDLDA
+449 VLVFNRFNNEDLDTLA
-463 FAEQEVTS
+463 DQETVT

-478 AQQQAEQAQ
+478 AQLQAQ
-487 QKEQAAL
+487 QEQLKEQEVIS
-494 NSSVALLT
+494 SSVAVSSATPLEKDSK
-502 APQGNLSQEMLAQG
+502 Q
-516 MTTQGHLSGSQNLN
+516 
-530 AEAHLQG
+530 
-537 NRQQVNSGLV
+537 
-547 MAEPKIMFH
+547 PKIVFR
-556 GREITQE
+556 GKEITKD
-563 DFDAIKQNTRSSLLA
+563 DFEALKQNTRRTLLA

-608 YPITPRMS
+608 YPITPRMTIS
-616 VSSLLAAAGGLT
+616 TLIEAAGGLT

-637 LAHTVINNIDERA
+637 LARTVINSKDERA
-650 SIDVERVD
+650 SIYIERID
-658 LRKAIQGNSN
+658 LRQAIKGS
-668 ADVLISGR
+668 APDDAIIVGR
-676 DRLNILEKPNVKLQ
+676 DRLNILEKPDVKLQ

-709 GETLDQ
+709 GETLGD
-715 LLTRAGGLTEFA
+715 LLERAGGLTEFA

-749 YAQDMRAETAK
+749 YAADMRAETAK
-760 KAFRADGNFNS
+760 KTFRADSNMGS
-771 VISDPEKTLK
+771 VISDPDKTLK

-786 SNSKALGR
+786 SRSKALGR
-794 MVVQLNRILKGDHSA
+794 MVVQLDRILKDERSA

-840 LLDDK
+840 LLDNK

-879 SSGYW
+879 TSGYW
-884 FGNNHEDLKAGDTIV
+884 FGNNHEELKAGDTIV

>member
-1 MLKGY
+1 MFKGY
-6 FSIAACVLA
+6 FSIAVFILA
-15 STLMSAAQAQTPT
+15 NTFASYSIAQTPT
-28 PEQIKMFQSLP
+28 PEQIKMFQNLP
-39 ADQQQALASKYGI
+39 ADQQQALASKYGFSI
-52 TLPNGSSAQSSEYNN
+52 PSSSSSNKSPYEN
-67 PQVMAPRP
+67 PQVIQPR
-75 MVSER
+75 SEASGA
-80 VLTEQQQAEAEQQP
+80 LSSNIEEQWMKKGEQEE
-94 QGLKRFGLDLFAGSP
+94 LKRFGLDLFAGSP
-109 TTFAPVGDVP
+109 STFAPISDVP
-119 VPADYTVG
+119 VPANYTVG
-127 AGDEIVIQLFG
+127 AGDEIIVQLFG
-138 KENNTHRLRV
+138 KDNETHRLRV
-148 NRAGIINFPSLGPV
+148 NRAGTINFPSLGPV
-162 QVAGMSF
+162 NVAGMHF
-169 SDVRESLNQRV
+169 SDVRDSLTQRV

-191 SLGKMRTMQVFVMG
+191 SLGELRTMQVFVMG
-205 DAYKPGSYTVSALTT
+205 DAYKPGAYTVSALTT

-228 GGFDESGALRNI
+228 GGFSESGALRDI
-240 QLKRNGQVIRK
+240 QLKRDGKIIRK

-261 DARNDV
+261 DASNDV
-267 RLMPGDVVFI
+267 RLLPDDVVLI
-277 GPVGNTISIDGEV
+277 GSVNDTVSIEGEI
-290 NRPAIYEIKPGETY
+290 NRPAIYEVKQGETY
-304 QQAIHMAGGFTA
+304 QQLIQMAGGFTA
-316 NAHRDQVEIKR
+316 NAHVEQLEIKR
-327 YAAKGAR
+327 YASHGAR
-334 NALTLDFNQA
+334 EALTLDFNKTQD
-344 RDKQTKVK
+344 RQSKVK
-352 DGDTVNVLTKSE
+352 NGDAIKILKKSE

-375 VRHPGFVEWKSG
+375 VRHPGYVEWRNSLRVADLFKS
-387 LRIANLFQ
+387 
-395 AVDTSF
+395 VDSAF

-407 NYAVVVREVN
+407 NYAVVVREIN
-417 PQRDIEVF
+417 SQRDIEVF
-425 QINLANAILAPN
+425 QLSLANAILSPG
-437 SQDNLELQSRDR
+437 SQDNLQLQSRDR
-449 VLVFNRFNNEDLDA
+449 ILVFNRFNNEDLDTLA
-463 FAEQEVTS
+463 TQEAVA

-478 AQQQAEQAQ
+478 AQEQAELEQ
-487 QKEQAAL
+487 QKEQEVMS
-494 NSSVALLT
+494 SSVSVSHSANGTLNN
-502 APQGNLSQEMLAQG
+502 PS
-516 MTTQGHLSGSQNLN
+516 TTEQ
-530 AEAHLQG
+530 AKPA
-537 NRQQVNSGLV
+537 
-547 MAEPKIMFH
+547 KIIFR
-556 GREITQE
+556 GKEITEE
-563 DFDAIKQNTRSSLLA
+563 DFEKLKQNTRRTLLA

-608 YPITPRMS
+608 YPITPRMT
-616 VSSLLAAAGGLT
+616 VSTLIEAAGGLT

-637 LAHTVINNIDERA
+637 LARTAINNADERA
-650 SIDVERVD
+650 YIDVERID
-658 LRKAIQGNSN
+658 LRKAIQGS
-668 ADVLISGR
+668 ASDDAVIVGR

-709 GETLDQ
+709 GETLSE
-715 LLTRAGGLTEFA
+715 LLDRAGGLTEFA

-749 YAQDMRAETAK
+749 YAADMRKETAK
-760 KAFRADGNFNS
+760 KTFRADSNIGS
-771 VISDPEKTLK
+771 VISDPEKTLA

-786 SNSKALGR
+786 SRSKALGR
-794 MVVQLNRILKGDHSA
+794 MVVQLNRILKGERSA

-840 LLDDK
+840 LLDNK

-884 FGNNHEDLKAGDTIV
+884 FGNNKEGLKAGDTIV

>member
-6 FSIAACVLA
+6 FSIGACILA
-15 STLMSAAQAQTPT
+15 SLFAPLTNAQTPT
-28 PEQIKMFQSLP
+28 PEQIQMFQNLP

-52 TLPNGSSAQSSEYNN
+52 SIPSGASSQPSSYQN
-67 PQVMAPRP
+67 PQVVEQRP
-75 MVSER
+75 VASSA
-80 VLTEQQQAEAEQQP
+80 TEAKVNDAEKDE

-109 TTFAPVGDVP
+109 TTFAPISDVP

-138 KENNTHRLRV
+138 KENTTHRLRV

-162 QVAGMSF
+162 QVAGMTF
-169 SDVRESLNQRV
+169 SDVRDSLNQRV

-191 SLGKMRTMQVFVMG
+191 SLGEMRTMQVFVMG
-205 DAYKPGSYTVSALTT
+205 DAYKPGAYTVSALTT

-228 GGFDESGALRNI
+228 GGFSESGALRNV

-261 DARNDV
+261 DARNDI
-267 RLMPGDVVFI
+267 RLLPGDVVFI
-277 GPVGNTISIDGEV
+277 GALGNTISIDGEV

-304 QQAIHMAGGFTA
+304 KQAIQMAGGFTA
-316 NAHRDQVEIKR
+316 NAYSDQIEVKR

-334 NALTLDFNQA
+334 DALTLNFSQSHDQ
-344 RDKQTKVK
+344 QTKVK
-352 DGDTVNVLTKSE
+352 DGDVVNVLKKNE

-375 VRHPGFVEWKSG
+375 VRHPGYIEWKSG
-387 LRIANLFQ
+387 LRIADLFQ
-395 AVDTSF
+395 SVDTAF

-407 NYAVVVREVN
+407 SYAVVVREIN
-417 PQRDIEVF
+417 PQRDIEVY
-425 QINLANAILAPN
+425 QVNLANAILSPT
-437 SQDNLELQSRDR
+437 SKDNLKLNSRDR
-449 VLVFNRFNNEDLDA
+449 VLVFNRFNNEDLDTLA
-463 FAEQEVTS
+463 DQETVS

-478 AQQQAEQAQ
+478 AQLQAQ
-487 QKEQAAL
+487 QEQLKEQEVMS
-494 NSSVALLT
+494 SSVAVSSAT
-502 APQGNLSQEMLAQG
+502 PIEKDSKQ
-516 MTTQGHLSGSQNLN
+516 
-530 AEAHLQG
+530 
-537 NRQQVNSGLV
+537 
-547 MAEPKIMFH
+547 PKIVFR
-556 GREITQE
+556 GKEITKD
-563 DFDAIKQNTRSSLLA
+563 DFEALKQNTRRTLLA

-608 YPITPRMS
+608 YPITPRMTIS
-616 VSSLLAAAGGLT
+616 TLIEAAGGLT

-637 LAHTVINNIDERA
+637 LARTVISSKDERA
-650 SIDVERVD
+650 SIDVERID
-658 LRKAIQGNSN
+658 LRQAIKGSTTDD
-668 ADVLISGR
+668 AVIVGR

-709 GETLDQ
+709 GETLGE
-715 LLTRAGGLTEFA
+715 LLKRAGGLTEFA

-749 YAQDMRAETAK
+749 YAADMRAETAK
-760 KAFRADGNFNS
+760 KTFRADSNMGS
-771 VISDPEKTLK
+771 VISDPDKTLK

-786 SNSKALGR
+786 SRSKALGR
-794 MVVQLNRILKGDHSA
+794 MVVQLNRILKDERSA

-840 LLDDK
+840 LLDNK

-879 SSGYW
+879 TSGYW
-884 FGNNHEDLKAGDTIV
+884 FGNNHEELKAGDTIV

>member
-1 MLKGY
+1 MFKGY
-6 FSIAACVLA
+6 FSIAAFILA
-15 STLMSAAQAQTPT
+15 STFASYSIAQTPT
-28 PEQIKMFQSLP
+28 PEQIKMFQNLP
-39 ADQQQALASKYGI
+39 ADQQQALASKYGFSI
-52 TLPNGSSAQSSEYNN
+52 PSSSSSNKSPYEN
-67 PQVMAPRP
+67 PQVIKPRAESSGA
-75 MVSER
+75 VSSNIE
-80 VLTEQQQAEAEQQP
+80 EQWLKKGEQEE
-94 QGLKRFGLDLFAGSP
+94 LKRFGLDLFAGSP
-109 TTFAPVGDVP
+109 STFAPISDVP
-119 VPADYTVG
+119 VPANYTVG
-127 AGDEIVIQLFG
+127 AGDEIIVQLFG
-138 KENNTHRLRV
+138 KENETHRLRV
-148 NRAGIINFPSLGPV
+148 NRAGTINFPSLGPV
-162 QVAGMSF
+162 NVAGMHF
-169 SDVRESLNQRV
+169 SDVRDSLTQRV

-191 SLGKMRTMQVFVMG
+191 SLGELRTMQVFVMG
-205 DAYKPGSYTVSALTT
+205 DAYKPGAYTVSALTT

-228 GGFDESGALRNI
+228 GGFGESGALRDI
-240 QLKRNGQVIRK
+240 QLKRDGKIIRK

-261 DARNDV
+261 DASNDV
-267 RLMPGDVVFI
+267 RLLPDDVVLI
-277 GPVGNTISIDGEV
+277 GSVNDTVSIEGEI
-290 NRPAIYEIKPGETY
+290 NRPAIYEVKAGETY
-304 QQAIHMAGGFTA
+304 QQLIQMAGGFTA
-316 NAHRDQVEIKR
+316 NAYVEQLEIKR
-327 YAAKGAR
+327 YASHGAR
-334 NALTLDFNQA
+334 EALTLDFNKTQD
-344 RDKQTKVK
+344 RQSKVK
-352 DGDTVNVLTKSE
+352 NGDSIKILKKSE

-375 VRHPGFVEWKSG
+375 VHHPGYVEWRNGVRVADLFKS
-387 LRIANLFQ
+387 
-395 AVDTSF
+395 VDSAF

-407 NYAVVVREVN
+407 NYAVVVREIN

-425 QINLANAILAPN
+425 QLSLANAILSPG
-437 SQDNLELQSRDR
+437 SQDNLQLQSRDR
-449 VLVFNRFNNEDLDA
+449 ILVFNRFNNEDLDTLA
-463 FAEQEVTS
+463 TQEAVS

-478 AQQQAEQAQ
+478 AQEQAELEQ
-487 QKEQAAL
+487 QKEQEVMS
-494 NSSVALLT
+494 SSVAVSHSEN
-502 APQGNLSQEMLAQG
+502 GMLNNQSATEQ
-516 MTTQGHLSGSQNLN
+516 
-530 AEAHLQG
+530 AKPA
-537 NRQQVNSGLV
+537 
-547 MAEPKIMFH
+547 KIIFR
-556 GREITQE
+556 GKEITEE
-563 DFDAIKQNTRSSLLA
+563 DFEKLKQNTRRTLLA

-608 YPITPRMS
+608 YPITPRMT
-616 VSSLLAAAGGLT
+616 VSTLIEAAGGLT

-637 LAHTVINNIDERA
+637 LARTAINSADERA
-650 SIDVERVD
+650 YIDVERID
-658 LRKAIQGNSN
+658 LRKAIQGS
-668 ADVLISGR
+668 ASDDAIIVGR

-709 GETLDQ
+709 GETLSE
-715 LLTRAGGLTEFA
+715 LLERAGGLTEFA

-749 YAQDMRAETAK
+749 YAADMRAETAK
-760 KAFRADGNFNS
+760 KTFRADSNMGS
-771 VISDPEKTLK
+771 VISDPDKTLK

-786 SNSKALGR
+786 SRSKALGR
-794 MVVQLNRILKGDHSA
+794 MVVQLNRILKGERSA

-840 LLDDK
+840 LLDNK

-884 FGNNHEDLKAGDTIV
+884 FGNNQEGLKAGDTIV

>member
-6 FSIAACVLA
+6 FSIGACILA
-15 STLMSAAQAQTPT
+15 SLFAPLTNAQTPT
-28 PEQIKMFQSLP
+28 PEQIKMFQNLP

-52 TLPNGSSAQSSEYNN
+52 SIPSGASSQPSSYQN
-67 PQVMAPRP
+67 PQVVEQRP
-75 MVSER
+75 VASSA
-80 VLTEQQQAEAEQQP
+80 TEAKVNDAEKDE

-109 TTFAPVGDVP
+109 TTFAPISDVP

-138 KENNTHRLRV
+138 KENTTHRLRV

-162 QVAGMSF
+162 QVAGMTF
-169 SDVRESLNQRV
+169 SDVRDSLNQRV

-191 SLGKMRTMQVFVMG
+191 SLGEMRTMQVFVMG
-205 DAYKPGSYTVSALTT
+205 DAYKPGAYTVSALTT

-228 GGFDESGALRNI
+228 GGFSESGALRNV

-261 DARNDV
+261 DARNDI
-267 RLMPGDVVFI
+267 RLLPGDVVFI
-277 GPVGNTISIDGEV
+277 GALGNTISIDGEV

-304 QQAIHMAGGFTA
+304 KQAIQMAGGFTA
-316 NAHRDQVEIKR
+316 NAYSDQIEVKR
-327 YAAKGAR
+327 YAEKGAR
-334 NALTLDFNQA
+334 DALTLNFSQSHDQ
-344 RDKQTKVK
+344 QTKVK
-352 DGDTVNVLTKSE
+352 DGDAVNVLKKNE

-375 VRHPGFVEWKSG
+375 VRHPGFIEWKSG
-387 LRIANLFQ
+387 LRIADLFQ
-395 AVDTSF
+395 SVDTSF

-407 NYAVVVREVN
+407 SYAIVVREIN
-417 PQRDIEVF
+417 PQRDIEVY
-425 QINLANAILAPN
+425 QVNLANAILSPT
-437 SQDNLELQSRDR
+437 SKDNLKLNSRDR
-449 VLVFNRFNNEDLDA
+449 VLVFNRFNNEDLDTLA
-463 FAEQEVTS
+463 DQETVS

-478 AQQQAEQAQ
+478 AQLQAQ
-487 QKEQAAL
+487 QEQLKEQEVMS
-494 NSSVALLT
+494 SSVAVSSAT
-502 APQGNLSQEMLAQG
+502 PIEKDSKQ
-516 MTTQGHLSGSQNLN
+516 
-530 AEAHLQG
+530 
-537 NRQQVNSGLV
+537 
-547 MAEPKIMFH
+547 PKIVFR
-556 GREITQE
+556 GKEITKD
-563 DFDAIKQNTRSSLLA
+563 DFEALKQNTRRTLLA

-608 YPITPRMS
+608 YPITPRMTIS
-616 VSSLLAAAGGLT
+616 TLIEAAGGLT

-637 LAHTVINNIDERA
+637 LARTVINSKDERA
-650 SIDVERVD
+650 SIDVERIN
-658 LRKAIQGNSN
+658 LRQAIKGST
-668 ADVLISGR
+668 ADDAVIVGR

-709 GETLDQ
+709 GETLGE
-715 LLTRAGGLTEFA
+715 LLERAGGLTEFA

-749 YAQDMRAETAK
+749 YAADMRAETAK
-760 KAFRADGNFNS
+760 KTFRADSNMGS
-771 VISDPEKTLK
+771 VISDPDKTLK

-786 SNSKALGR
+786 SRSKALGR
-794 MVVQLNRILKGDHSA
+794 MVVQLNRILKDERST

-840 LLDDK
+840 LLDNK

-879 SSGYW
+879 TSGYW
-884 FGNNHEDLKAGDTIV
+884 FGNNHEELKAGDTIV

>member
-1 MLKGY
+1 MFKGY
-6 FSIAACVLA
+6 FSIAAFILA
-15 STLMSAAQAQTPT
+15 STFASYSIAQTPT
-28 PEQIKMFQSLP
+28 PEQIKMFQNLP
-39 ADQQQALASKYGI
+39 ADQQQALASKYGFSI
-52 TLPNGSSAQSSEYNN
+52 PSSLSSNKSPYEN
-67 PQVMAPRP
+67 PQVIKPRAESSGA
-75 MVSER
+75 VSSNIE
-80 VLTEQQQAEAEQQP
+80 EQWLKKGEQEE
-94 QGLKRFGLDLFAGSP
+94 LKRFGLDLFAGSP
-109 TTFAPVGDVP
+109 STFAPISDVP
-119 VPADYTVG
+119 VPANYTVG
-127 AGDEIVIQLFG
+127 AGDEIIVQLFG
-138 KENNTHRLRV
+138 KENETHRLRV
-148 NRAGIINFPSLGPV
+148 NRAGTINFPSLGPV
-162 QVAGMSF
+162 NVAGMHF
-169 SDVRESLNQRV
+169 SDVRGSLTQRV

-191 SLGKMRTMQVFVMG
+191 SLGELRTMQVFVMG
-205 DAYKPGSYTVSALTT
+205 DAYKPGAYTVSALTT

-228 GGFDESGALRNI
+228 GGFGESGALRDI
-240 QLKRNGQVIRK
+240 QLKRDGKIIRK

-261 DARNDV
+261 DASNDV
-267 RLMPGDVVFI
+267 RLLPDDVVLI
-277 GPVGNTISIDGEV
+277 GSVNDTVSIEGEI
-290 NRPAIYEIKPGETY
+290 NRPAIYEVKAGETY
-304 QQAIHMAGGFTA
+304 QQLIQMAGGFTA
-316 NAHRDQVEIKR
+316 NAYVEQLEIKR
-327 YAAKGAR
+327 YASHGAR
-334 NALTLDFNQA
+334 EALTLDFNKTQD
-344 RDKQTKVK
+344 RQSKVK
-352 DGDTVNVLTKSE
+352 NGDSIKILKKSE

-375 VRHPGFVEWKSG
+375 VRHPGYVEWRNGVRVADLFKS
-387 LRIANLFQ
+387 
-395 AVDTSF
+395 VDSAF

-407 NYAVVVREVN
+407 NYAVVVREIN

-425 QINLANAILAPN
+425 QLSLANAILSPG
-437 SQDNLELQSRDR
+437 SQDNLQLQSRDR
-449 VLVFNRFNNEDLDA
+449 ILVFNRFNNEDLDTLA
-463 FAEQEVTS
+463 TQEAVS

-478 AQQQAEQAQ
+478 AQEQAELEQ
-487 QKEQAAL
+487 QKEQEVMS
-494 NSSVALLT
+494 SSVAVSHSEN
-502 APQGNLSQEMLAQG
+502 GMLNN
-516 MTTQGHLSGSQNLN
+516 QN
-530 AEAHLQG
+530 ATEQAKP
-537 NRQQVNSGLV
+537 
-547 MAEPKIMFH
+547 AKIIFR
-556 GREITQE
+556 GKEITE
-563 DFDAIKQNTRSSLLA
+563 EGFEKLKQNTRRTLLA

-608 YPITPRMS
+608 YPITPRMT
-616 VSSLLAAAGGLT
+616 VSTLIEAAGGLT

-637 LAHTVINNIDERA
+637 LARTAINSADERA
-650 SIDVERVD
+650 YIDVERID
-658 LRKAIQGNSN
+658 LRKAIQGSVSDD
-668 ADVLISGR
+668 AIIVGR

-709 GETLDQ
+709 GETLSE
-715 LLTRAGGLTEFA
+715 LLERAGGLTEFA

-749 YAQDMRAETAK
+749 YAADMRAETAK
-760 KAFRADGNFNS
+760 KTFRADSNMGS
-771 VISDPEKTLK
+771 VISDPDKTLK

-786 SNSKALGR
+786 SRSKALGR
-794 MVVQLNRILKGDHSA
+794 MVVQLNRILKGERSA

-840 LLDDK
+840 LLDNK
-845 LDVDDYLNKAGGAK
+845 LNVDDYLNKAGGAK

-884 FGNNHEDLKAGDTIV
+884 FGNNKEELKAGDTIV

>member
-1 MLKGY
+1 MFKG
-6 FSIAACVLA
+6 FLSVAAFILA
-15 STLMSAAQAQTPT
+15 STFASYSMAQTPT
-28 PEQIKMFQSLP
+28 PEQIKMFQNLP
-39 ADQQQALASKYGI
+39 VDQQQALASKYGFSI
-52 TLPNGSSAQSSEYNN
+52 PSSSSSNKSPYEN
-67 PQVMAPRP
+67 PQVIKPR
-75 MVSER
+75 
-80 VLTEQQQAEAEQQP
+80 AEASGALSSNIEEQWLKKGEQEE
-94 QGLKRFGLDLFAGSP
+94 LKRFGLDLFAGSP
-109 TTFAPVGDVP
+109 STFAPISDVP
-119 VPADYTVG
+119 VPANYTVG
-127 AGDEIVIQLFG
+127 AGDEIIVQLFG
-138 KENNTHRLRV
+138 KENETHRLRV
-148 NRAGIINFPSLGPV
+148 NRAGTINFPSLGPV
-162 QVAGMSF
+162 NVAGMHF
-169 SDVRESLNQRV
+169 SDVRDSLTQRV

-191 SLGKMRTMQVFVMG
+191 SLGELRTMQVFVMG
-205 DAYKPGSYTVSALTT
+205 DAYKPGAYTVSALTT

-228 GGFDESGALRNI
+228 GGFGESGALRDI
-240 QLKRNGQVIRK
+240 QLKRDGKIIRK

-261 DARNDV
+261 DASNDV
-267 RLMPGDVVFI
+267 RLLPDDVVLI
-277 GPVGNTISIDGEV
+277 GSVNDTVSIEGEI
-290 NRPAIYEIKPGETY
+290 NRPAIYEVKQGETY
-304 QQAIHMAGGFTA
+304 QQLIQMAGGFTA
-316 NAHRDQVEIKR
+316 NAHVEQLEIRR
-327 YAAKGAR
+327 YASHGAR
-334 NALTLDFNQA
+334 EALTLDFNKTQD
-344 RDKQTKVK
+344 RQSKVK
-352 DGDTVNVLTKSE
+352 NGDAIKILKKSE

-375 VRHPGFVEWKSG
+375 VRHPGYVEWRNG
-387 LRIANLFQ
+387 LRVADLFKS
-395 AVDTSF
+395 VDSAF

-407 NYAVVVREVN
+407 NYAVVVREIN

-425 QINLANAILAPN
+425 QLSLANAILSPG
-437 SQDNLELQSRDR
+437 SQDNLQLQSRDR
-449 VLVFNRFNNEDLDA
+449 ILVFNRFNNEDLNTLATQDA
-463 FAEQEVTS
+463 VS

-478 AQQQAEQAQ
+478 AQEQAELEQ
-487 QKEQAAL
+487 QKEQEVMS
-494 NSSVALLT
+494 SSVAVSH
-502 APQGNLSQEMLAQG
+502 PENGMLNN
-516 MTTQGHLSGSQNLN
+516 QNVTEQTKP
-530 AEAHLQG
+530 A
-537 NRQQVNSGLV
+537 
-547 MAEPKIMFH
+547 KIIFR
-556 GREITQE
+556 GKEITEE
-563 DFDAIKQNTRSSLLA
+563 DFEKLKQNTRRTLLA

-608 YPITPRMS
+608 YPITPRMT
-616 VSSLLAAAGGLT
+616 VSTLIEAAGGLT

-637 LAHTVINNIDERA
+637 LARTAINNVDERA
-650 SIDVERVD
+650 YIDVERID
-658 LRKAIQGNSN
+658 LRKAIQGS
-668 ADVLISGR
+668 ASDDAIIVGR

-709 GETLDQ
+709 GETLSE
-715 LLTRAGGLTEFA
+715 LLGRAGGLTEFA

-749 YAQDMRAETAK
+749 YAADMRKETAK
-760 KAFRADGNFNS
+760 KTFRADSNMAS
-771 VISDPEKTLK
+771 VISDPEKTLA

-786 SNSKALGR
+786 SRSKALGR
-794 MVVQLNRILKGDHSA
+794 MVVQLNRILKGERSA

-840 LLDDK
+840 LLDNK

-884 FGNNHEDLKAGDTIV
+884 FGNNKEGLKAGDTIV

>member
-6 FSIAACVLA
+6 FSIGACILA
-15 STLMSAAQAQTPT
+15 SLFAPLTNAQTPT
-28 PEQIKMFQSLP
+28 PEQIQMFQNLP

-52 TLPNGSSAQSSEYNN
+52 SIPSGASSQPSSYQN
-67 PQVMAPRP
+67 PQVIEQRP
-75 MVSER
+75 VASSA
-80 VLTEQQQAEAEQQP
+80 TEAKVNDAEKDE

-109 TTFAPVGDVP
+109 TTFAPISDVP

-138 KENNTHRLRV
+138 KENTTHRLRV

-162 QVAGMSF
+162 QVAGMTF
-169 SDVRESLNQRV
+169 SDVRDSLNQRV

-191 SLGKMRTMQVFVMG
+191 SLGEMRTMQVFVMG
-205 DAYKPGSYTVSALTT
+205 DAYKPGAYTVSALTT

-228 GGFDESGALRNI
+228 GGFSESGALRNV

-261 DARNDV
+261 DARNDI
-267 RLMPGDVVFI
+267 RLLPGDVVFI
-277 GPVGNTISIDGEV
+277 GALGNTISIDGEV

-304 QQAIHMAGGFTA
+304 KQAIQMAGGFTA
-316 NAHRDQVEIKR
+316 NAYSDQIEVKR

-334 NALTLDFNQA
+334 DALTLNFSQSHDQ
-344 RDKQTKVK
+344 QTKVK
-352 DGDTVNVLTKSE
+352 DGDVVNVFKKNE

-375 VRHPGFVEWKSG
+375 VRHSGYIEWKSG
-387 LRIANLFQ
+387 LRIADLFQ
-395 AVDTSF
+395 SVDTSF

-407 NYAVVVREVN
+407 SYAVVVREIN
-417 PQRDIEVF
+417 PQRDIEVY
-425 QINLANAILAPN
+425 QVDLANAILSPT
-437 SQDNLELQSRDR
+437 SKDNLKLNSRDR
-449 VLVFNRFNNEDLDA
+449 VLVFNRFNNEDLDTLA
-463 FAEQEVTS
+463 DQETVT

-478 AQQQAEQAQ
+478 AQLQAQ
-487 QKEQAAL
+487 QEQLKEQEVMS
-494 NSSVALLT
+494 SSVAMSSAT
-502 APQGNLSQEMLAQG
+502 PIEKDSKQ
-516 MTTQGHLSGSQNLN
+516 
-530 AEAHLQG
+530 
-537 NRQQVNSGLV
+537 
-547 MAEPKIMFH
+547 PKIVFR
-556 GREITQE
+556 GKEITKD
-563 DFDAIKQNTRSSLLA
+563 DFEALKQNTRRTLLA

-608 YPITPRMS
+608 YPITPRMTIS
-616 VSSLLAAAGGLT
+616 TLIEAAGGLT

-637 LAHTVINNIDERA
+637 LARTVINSKDERA
-650 SIDVERVD
+650 SIDVERID
-658 LRKAIQGNSN
+658 LRQAIKGST
-668 ADVLISGR
+668 ADDAIIVGR

-709 GETLDQ
+709 GETLGE
-715 LLTRAGGLTEFA
+715 LLERAGGLTEFA

-749 YAQDMRAETAK
+749 YAADMRAETAK
-760 KAFRADGNFNS
+760 KTFRADSNMGS
-771 VISDPEKTLK
+771 VISDPDKTLK

-786 SNSKALGR
+786 SRSKALGR
-794 MVVQLNRILKGDHSA
+794 MVVQLNRILKDERSA

-840 LLDDK
+840 LLDNK

-879 SSGYW
+879 RTGYW
-884 FGNNHEDLKAGDTIV
+884 FGNNHEELKAGDTIV

>member
-1 MLKGY
+1 MFKGY
-6 FSIAACVLA
+6 FSIAAFILA
-15 STLMSAAQAQTPT
+15 STFASYSMAQTPT
-28 PEQIKMFQSLP
+28 PEQMKMFQNLP
-39 ADQQQALASKYGI
+39 ADQQQALASKYGFSI
-52 TLPNGSSAQSSEYNN
+52 PSSSSSNKSPYEN
-67 PQVMAPRP
+67 PQVIKPRAESSGA
-75 MVSER
+75 VSSNIE
-80 VLTEQQQAEAEQQP
+80 EQWLKKGEQEE
-94 QGLKRFGLDLFAGSP
+94 LKRFGLDLFAGSP
-109 TTFAPVGDVP
+109 STFAPISDVP
-119 VPADYTVG
+119 VPANYTVG
-127 AGDEIVIQLFG
+127 AGDEIIVQLFG
-138 KENNTHRLRV
+138 KENETHRLRV
-148 NRAGIINFPSLGPV
+148 NRAGTINFPSLGPV
-162 QVAGMSF
+162 NVAGMHF
-169 SDVRESLNQRV
+169 SDVRDSLTQRV

-191 SLGKMRTMQVFVMG
+191 SLGELRTMQVFVMG
-205 DAYKPGSYTVSALTT
+205 DAYKPGAYTVSALTT

-228 GGFDESGALRNI
+228 GGFGESGALRDI
-240 QLKRNGQVIRK
+240 QLKRDGKIIRK

-261 DARNDV
+261 DASNDV
-267 RLMPGDVVFI
+267 RLLPDDVVLI
-277 GPVGNTISIDGEV
+277 GSVNDTVSIEGEI
-290 NRPAIYEIKPGETY
+290 NRPAIYEVKAGETY
-304 QQAIHMAGGFTA
+304 QQLIQMAGGFTA
-316 NAHRDQVEIKR
+316 NAHVEQLEIKR
-327 YAAKGAR
+327 YASHGAR
-334 NALTLDFNQA
+334 EALTLDFNKTQD
-344 RDKQTKVK
+344 RQSKVK
-352 DGDTVNVLTKSE
+352 NGDAIKILKKSE

-375 VRHPGFVEWKSG
+375 VRHPGYVEWRNG
-387 LRIANLFQ
+387 LRVADLFKS
-395 AVDTSF
+395 VDSAF

-407 NYAVVVREVN
+407 NYAVVVREIN

-425 QINLANAILAPN
+425 QLSLANAILSPG
-437 SQDNLELQSRDR
+437 SQDNLKLHSRDR
-449 VLVFNRFNNEDLDA
+449 ILVFNRFNNEDLDTLA
-463 FAEQEVTS
+463 TQEAVA

-478 AQQQAEQAQ
+478 AQEQAELEQ
-487 QKEQAAL
+487 QKEQEVMS
-494 NSSVALLT
+494 SSVSVSHSANGTLNN
-502 APQGNLSQEMLAQG
+502 PS
-516 MTTQGHLSGSQNLN
+516 TTEQ
-530 AEAHLQG
+530 AKPA
-537 NRQQVNSGLV
+537 
-547 MAEPKIMFH
+547 KIIFR
-556 GREITQE
+556 GKEITEE
-563 DFDAIKQNTRSSLLA
+563 DFEKLKQNTRRTLLA

-608 YPITPRMS
+608 YPITPRMT
-616 VSSLLAAAGGLT
+616 VSTLIEAAGGLT

-637 LAHTVINNIDERA
+637 LARTAINNADERA
-650 SIDVERVD
+650 YIDVERID
-658 LRKAIQGNSN
+658 LRKAIQGS
-668 ADVLISGR
+668 ASDDAVIVGR

-709 GETLDQ
+709 GETLSE
-715 LLTRAGGLTEFA
+715 LLDRAGGLTEFA

-749 YAQDMRAETAK
+749 YAADMRKETAK
-760 KAFRADGNFNS
+760 KTFRADSNIGS
-771 VISDPEKTLK
+771 VISDPEKTLA

-786 SNSKALGR
+786 SRSKALGR
-794 MVVQLNRILKGDHSA
+794 MVVQLNRILKGERSA

-840 LLDDK
+840 LLDNK

-884 FGNNHEDLKAGDTIV
+884 FGNNKEELKAGDTIV

>member
-1 MLKGY
+1 MFKGY
-6 FSIAACVLA
+6 FSIAAFILA
-15 STLMSAAQAQTPT
+15 STFASYSMAQTPT
-28 PEQIKMFQSLP
+28 PEQIKMFQNLP
-39 ADQQQALASKYGI
+39 ADQQQALASKYGFSI
-52 TLPNGSSAQSSEYNN
+52 PSSPSSNKSPYEN
-67 PQVMAPRP
+67 PQLIKPRAESIGA
-75 MVSER
+75 VSSNIE
-80 VLTEQQQAEAEQQP
+80 EQWLKKGEQEE
-94 QGLKRFGLDLFAGSP
+94 LKRFGLELFAGSP
-109 TTFAPVGDVP
+109 STFAPLSDVP
-119 VPADYTVG
+119 VPANYTVG
-127 AGDEIVIQLFG
+127 AGDEIIVQLFG
-138 KENNTHRLRV
+138 KENETHRLRV
-148 NRAGIINFPSLGPV
+148 NRAGTINFPSLGPV
-162 QVAGMSF
+162 NVAGMHF
-169 SDVRESLNQRV
+169 SDVRNSLTQRV

-191 SLGKMRTMQVFVMG
+191 SLGELRTMQVFVMG
-205 DAYKPGSYTVSALTT
+205 DAYKPGAYAVSALTT

-228 GGFDESGALRNI
+228 GGFGESGALRDI
-240 QLKRNGQVIRK
+240 QLKRDGKIIRK

-261 DARNDV
+261 DASNDV
-267 RLMPGDVVFI
+267 RLLPGDVVLI
-277 GPVGNTISIDGEV
+277 GSVNDTVSIEGEI
-290 NRPAIYEIKPGETY
+290 NRPAIYEVKAGETY
-304 QQAIHMAGGFTA
+304 QQLIQMAGGFTA
-316 NAHRDQVEIKR
+316 NAHVEQLEIKR
-327 YAAKGAR
+327 YASHGAR
-334 NALTLDFNQA
+334 EALTLDFNKTQD
-344 RDKQTKVK
+344 RQSKVK
-352 DGDTVNVLTKSE
+352 NGDAIKILKKSE

-375 VRHPGFVEWKSG
+375 VRHPGYVEWRNG
-387 LRIANLFQ
+387 LRVADLFKY
-395 AVDTSF
+395 VDSAF

-407 NYAVVVREVN
+407 NYAVVVREIN

-425 QINLANAILAPN
+425 QLSLANAILSPG
-437 SQDNLELQSRDR
+437 SQDNLQLQSRDR
-449 VLVFNRFNNEDLDA
+449 ILVFNRFNNEDLDTLA
-463 FAEQEVTS
+463 TQEAVS

-478 AQQQAEQAQ
+478 AQEQAELEQ
-487 QKEQAAL
+487 QKEQEVMS
-494 NSSVALLT
+494 SSVAVSHSANGTLNN
-502 APQGNLSQEMLAQG
+502 QN
-516 MTTQGHLSGSQNLN
+516 TTEQ
-530 AEAHLQG
+530 AKPA
-537 NRQQVNSGLV
+537 
-547 MAEPKIMFH
+547 KIIFR
-556 GREITQE
+556 GKEITEE
-563 DFDAIKQNTRSSLLA
+563 DFEKLKQNTRRTLLA

-608 YPITPRMS
+608 YPITPRMT
-616 VSSLLAAAGGLT
+616 VSTLIEAAGGLT

-637 LAHTVINNIDERA
+637 LARTAINSADERA
-650 SIDVERVD
+650 YIDVERID
-658 LRKAIQGNSN
+658 LRKAIQGS
-668 ADVLISGR
+668 ASDDAIIVGR

-709 GETLDQ
+709 GETLSE
-715 LLTRAGGLTEFA
+715 LLERAGGLTEFA

-749 YAQDMRAETAK
+749 YAADMRAETAK
-760 KAFRADGNFNS
+760 KTFRADSNMGS
-771 VISDPEKTLK
+771 VISDPDKTLK

-786 SNSKALGR
+786 SRSKALGR
-794 MVVQLNRILKGDHSA
+794 MVVQLNRILKDERSA

-840 LLDDK
+840 LLDNK
-845 LDVDDYLNKAGGAK
+845 LNVDDYLNKAGGAK

-879 SSGYW
+879 TSGYW
-884 FGNNHEDLKAGDTIV
+884 FGNNHEELKAGDTIV

>member
-1 MLKGY
+1 MFKGY
-6 FSIAACVLA
+6 FSIAAFILA
-15 STLMSAAQAQTPT
+15 STFASYSMAQTPT
-28 PEQIKMFQSLP
+28 PEQIKMFQNLP
-39 ADQQQALASKYGI
+39 ADQQQALASKYGFSI
-52 TLPNGSSAQSSEYNN
+52 PSSSSSNKSPYEN
-67 PQVMAPRP
+67 PQLIKPRAESSGA
-75 MVSER
+75 VSSNIE
-80 VLTEQQQAEAEQQP
+80 EQWLKKGEQEE
-94 QGLKRFGLDLFAGSP
+94 LKRFGLELFAGSP
-109 TTFAPVGDVP
+109 STFAPLSDVP
-119 VPADYTVG
+119 VPANYTVG
-127 AGDEIVIQLFG
+127 AGDEIIVQLFG
-138 KENNTHRLRV
+138 KENETYRLRV
-148 NRAGIINFPSLGPV
+148 NRAGTINFPSLGPV
-162 QVAGMSF
+162 NVAGMHF
-169 SDVRESLNQRV
+169 SDVRNSLTQRV

-191 SLGKMRTMQVFVMG
+191 SLGELRTMQVFVMG
-205 DAYKPGSYTVSALTT
+205 DAYKPGAYAVSALTT

-228 GGFDESGALRNI
+228 GGFGESGALRDI
-240 QLKRNGQVIRK
+240 QLKRDGKIIRK

-261 DARNDV
+261 DASNDV
-267 RLMPGDVVFI
+267 RLLPDDVVLI
-277 GPVGNTISIDGEV
+277 GSVNDTVSIEGEI
-290 NRPAIYEIKPGETY
+290 NRPAIYEVKAGETY
-304 QQAIHMAGGFTA
+304 QQLIQMAGGFTA
-316 NAHRDQVEIKR
+316 NAHVEQLEIKR
-327 YAAKGAR
+327 YASHGAR
-334 NALTLDFNQA
+334 EALTLDFNKTQD
-344 RDKQTKVK
+344 RQSKVK
-352 DGDTVNVLTKSE
+352 NGDAIKILKKSE

-375 VRHPGFVEWKSG
+375 VRHPGYVEWRNG
-387 LRIANLFQ
+387 LRVADLFKY
-395 AVDTSF
+395 VDSAF

-407 NYAVVVREVN
+407 NYAVVVREIN

-425 QINLANAILAPN
+425 QLSLANAILSPG
-437 SQDNLELQSRDR
+437 SQDNLQLQSRDR
-449 VLVFNRFNNEDLDA
+449 ILVFNRFNNEDLDTLA
-463 FAEQEVTS
+463 THEAVS

-478 AQQQAEQAQ
+478 AQEQAELEQ
-487 QKEQAAL
+487 QKEQEVMS
-494 NSSVALLT
+494 SSVAVSHSANGTLNN
-502 APQGNLSQEMLAQG
+502 QN
-516 MTTQGHLSGSQNLN
+516 TTEQ
-530 AEAHLQG
+530 AKPA
-537 NRQQVNSGLV
+537 
-547 MAEPKIMFH
+547 KIIFR
-556 GREITQE
+556 GKEITEE
-563 DFDAIKQNTRSSLLA
+563 DFEKLKQNTRRTLLA

-608 YPITPRMS
+608 YPITPRMT
-616 VSSLLAAAGGLT
+616 VSTLIEAAGGLT

-637 LAHTVINNIDERA
+637 LARTAINSADERA
-650 SIDVERVD
+650 YIDVERID
-658 LRKAIQGNSN
+658 LRKAMQGSASDN
-668 ADVLISGR
+668 AIIVGR

-709 GETLDQ
+709 GETLSE
-715 LLTRAGGLTEFA
+715 LLERAGGLTEFA

-749 YAQDMRAETAK
+749 YAADMRAETAK
-760 KAFRADGNFNS
+760 KTFRADSNMGS
-771 VISDPEKTLK
+771 VISDPDKTLK

-786 SNSKALGR
+786 SRSKALGR
-794 MVVQLNRILKGDHSA
+794 MVVQLNRILKDERSA

-840 LLDDK
+840 LLDNK
-845 LDVDDYLNKAGGAK
+845 LNVDDYLNKAGGAK

-879 SSGYW
+879 TSGYW
-884 FGNNHEDLKAGDTIV
+884 FGNNHEELKAGDTIV

>member
-6 FSIAACVLA
+6 FSIGACILA
-15 STLMSAAQAQTPT
+15 SLFAPLTNAQTPT
-28 PEQIKMFQSLP
+28 PEQIQMFQNLP

-52 TLPNGSSAQSSEYNN
+52 SIPSGASSQPSSYQN
-67 PQVMAPRP
+67 PQVVEQRP
-75 MVSER
+75 VASSA
-80 VLTEQQQAEAEQQP
+80 TEAKVNDAEKDQ

-109 TTFAPVGDVP
+109 TTFAPISDVP

-138 KENNTHRLRV
+138 KENTTHRLRV

-162 QVAGMSF
+162 QVAGMTF
-169 SDVRESLNQRV
+169 SDVRDSLNQRV

-191 SLGKMRTMQVFVMG
+191 SLGEMRTMQVFVMG
-205 DAYKPGSYTVSALTT
+205 DAYKPGAYTVSALTT

-228 GGFDESGALRNI
+228 GGFSESGALRNV

-261 DARNDV
+261 DARNDI
-267 RLMPGDVVFI
+267 RLLPGDVVFI
-277 GPVGNTISIDGEV
+277 GALGNTISIDGEV
-290 NRPAIYEIKPGETY
+290 NRPAVYEIKPGETY
-304 QQAIHMAGGFTA
+304 KQAIQMAGGFTA
-316 NAHRDQVEIKR
+316 NAYSDQMEVKR

-334 NALTLDFNQA
+334 DALTLNFSQSHDQ
-344 RDKQTKVK
+344 QTKVK
-352 DGDTVNVLTKSE
+352 DGDEVNVLKKNE

-375 VRHPGFVEWKSG
+375 VRHPGFIEWKSG
-387 LRIANLFQ
+387 LRIADLFQ
-395 AVDTSF
+395 SVDTSF

-407 NYAVVVREVN
+407 SYAIVVREIN
-417 PQRDIEVF
+417 PQRDIEVY
-425 QINLANAILAPN
+425 QVNLANAILSPT
-437 SQDNLELQSRDR
+437 SKDNLKLNSRDR
-449 VLVFNRFNNEDLDA
+449 VLVFNRFNNEDLDTLA
-463 FAEQEVTS
+463 DQQTVT

-478 AQQQAEQAQ
+478 AQLQAQ
-487 QKEQAAL
+487 QEQLKEQEVMS
-494 NSSVALLT
+494 SSVAVSSA
-502 APQGNLSQEMLAQG
+502 APLEKASKQS
-516 MTTQGHLSGSQNLN
+516 
-530 AEAHLQG
+530 
-537 NRQQVNSGLV
+537 
-547 MAEPKIMFH
+547 KIVFR
-556 GREITQE
+556 GKEITKD
-563 DFDAIKQNTRSSLLA
+563 DFEALKQNTRRTLLA

-608 YPITPRMS
+608 YPITPRMTIS
-616 VSSLLAAAGGLT
+616 TLIEAAGGLT

-637 LAHTVINNIDERA
+637 LARTVINSKDERA
-650 SIDVERVD
+650 SIDVERID
-658 LRKAIQGNSN
+658 LRQAIQGSTV
-668 ADVLISGR
+668 ADAIIVGR

-709 GETLDQ
+709 GETLGE
-715 LLTRAGGLTEFA
+715 LLERAGGLTEFA

-749 YAQDMRAETAK
+749 YAADMRAETAK
-760 KAFRADGNFNS
+760 KTFRADSNMGS
-771 VISDPEKTLK
+771 VISDPDKTLK

-786 SNSKALGR
+786 SRSKALGR
-794 MVVQLNRILKGDHSA
+794 MVVQLNRILKDERSA

-840 LLDDK
+840 LLDNK

-879 SSGYW
+879 TSGYW
-884 FGNNHEDLKAGDTIV
+884 FGNNHEELKAGDTIV

>member
-6 FSIAACVLA
+6 FSIGACILA
-15 STLMSAAQAQTPT
+15 SLFAPFTYAQTPT
-28 PEQIKMFQSLP
+28 PEQIQMFQNLP

-52 TLPNGSSAQSSEYNN
+52 SIPSGASSQPSSYQN
-67 PQVMAPRP
+67 PQVIEQRP
-75 MVSER
+75 VASSATEVKVNDSEKD
-80 VLTEQQQAEAEQQP
+80 Q

-109 TTFAPVGDVP
+109 TTFAPISDVP

-138 KENNTHRLRV
+138 KENTTHRLRV

-162 QVAGMSF
+162 QVAGMTF
-169 SDVRESLNQRV
+169 SDVRDSLNQRV

-191 SLGKMRTMQVFVMG
+191 SLGEMRTMQVFVMG
-205 DAYKPGSYTVSALTT
+205 DAYKPGAYTVSALTT

-228 GGFDESGALRNI
+228 GGFSESGALRNV

-261 DARNDV
+261 DARNDI
-267 RLMPGDVVFI
+267 RLLPGDVVFI
-277 GPVGNTISIDGEV
+277 GALGNTISIDGEV
-290 NRPAIYEIKPGETY
+290 NRPAIYEIKSGETY
-304 QQAIHMAGGFTA
+304 KQAIQMAGGFTA
-316 NAHRDQVEIKR
+316 NAYSDQIEVKR

-334 NALTLDFNQA
+334 DALTLNFSQSHDQ
-344 RDKQTKVK
+344 QTKVK
-352 DGDTVNVLTKSE
+352 DGDAVNVLKKSE

-375 VRHPGFVEWKSG
+375 VRHPGFIEWKSG
-387 LRIANLFQ
+387 LRIADLFQ
-395 AVDTSF
+395 SVDTSF
-401 NSTADV
+401 NSTADI
-407 NYAVVVREVN
+407 NYAVVVREIN
-417 PQRDIEVF
+417 PQRDIEVY
-425 QINLANAILAPN
+425 QVNLANAILSPTSN
-437 SQDNLELQSRDR
+437 DNLKLNSRDR
-449 VLVFNRFNNEDLDA
+449 VLVFNRFNNEDLDTLA
-463 FAEQEVTS
+463 DQETVS

-478 AQQQAEQAQ
+478 AQLQAQ
-487 QKEQAAL
+487 QEQLKEQEVMS
-494 NSSVALLT
+494 SSVAVSSAT
-502 APQGNLSQEMLAQG
+502 PIEKDSKQ
-516 MTTQGHLSGSQNLN
+516 
-530 AEAHLQG
+530 
-537 NRQQVNSGLV
+537 
-547 MAEPKIMFH
+547 PKIVFR
-556 GREITQE
+556 GKEITKD
-563 DFDAIKQNTRSSLLA
+563 DFEALKQNTRRTLLA

-608 YPITPRMS
+608 YPITPRMTIS
-616 VSSLLAAAGGLT
+616 TLIEAAGGLT

-637 LAHTVINNIDERA
+637 LARIVINSKDERA
-650 SIDVERVD
+650 SIDVERID
-658 LRKAIQGNSN
+658 LRQAIQGST
-668 ADVLISGR
+668 ADDAIIVGR

-709 GETLDQ
+709 GETLGE
-715 LLTRAGGLTEFA
+715 LLERAGGLTEFA

-749 YAQDMRAETAK
+749 YAADMRAETAK
-760 KAFRADGNFNS
+760 KTFRADSNMGS
-771 VISDPEKTLK
+771 VISDPDKTLK

-786 SNSKALGR
+786 SRSKALGR
-794 MVVQLNRILKGDHSA
+794 MVVQLNRILKDERSA

-840 LLDDK
+840 LLDNK

-879 SSGYW
+879 TSGYW
-884 FGNNHEDLKAGDTIV
+884 FGNNHEELKAGDTIV

>member
-1 MLKGY
+1 MFKGY
-6 FSIAACVLA
+6 FSIAAFILA
-15 STLMSAAQAQTPT
+15 STFASYSIAQTPT
-28 PEQIKMFQSLP
+28 PEQIKMFQNLP
-39 ADQQQALASKYGI
+39 ADQQQALASKYGFSI
-52 TLPNGSSAQSSEYNN
+52 PSSLSSNKSPYEN
-67 PQVMAPRP
+67 PQVIKPRAESSGA
-75 MVSER
+75 VSSNIE
-80 VLTEQQQAEAEQQP
+80 EQWLKKGEQEE
-94 QGLKRFGLDLFAGSP
+94 LKRFGLDLFAGSP
-109 TTFAPVGDVP
+109 STFAPISDVP
-119 VPADYTVG
+119 VPANYTVG
-127 AGDEIVIQLFG
+127 AGDEIIVQLFG
-138 KENNTHRLRV
+138 KENETHRLRV
-148 NRAGIINFPSLGPV
+148 NRAGTINFPSLGPV
-162 QVAGMSF
+162 NVAGMHF
-169 SDVRESLNQRV
+169 SDVRDSLTQRV

-191 SLGKMRTMQVFVMG
+191 SLGELRTMQVFVMG
-205 DAYKPGSYTVSALTT
+205 DAYKPGAYTISALTT

-228 GGFDESGALRNI
+228 GGFGESGALRDI
-240 QLKRNGQVIRK
+240 QLKRDGKIIRK

-261 DARNDV
+261 DASNDV
-267 RLMPGDVVFI
+267 RLLPDDVVLI
-277 GPVGNTISIDGEV
+277 GSVNDTVSIEGEI
-290 NRPAIYEIKPGETY
+290 NRPAIYEVKAGETY
-304 QQAIHMAGGFTA
+304 QQLIQMAGGFTA
-316 NAHRDQVEIKR
+316 NAYVEQLEIKR
-327 YAAKGAR
+327 YASHGAR
-334 NALTLDFNQA
+334 EALTLDFNKTQD
-344 RDKQTKVK
+344 RQSKVK
-352 DGDTVNVLTKSE
+352 NGDSIKILKKSE

-375 VRHPGFVEWKSG
+375 VRHPGYVEWRNGVRVADLFKS
-387 LRIANLFQ
+387 
-395 AVDTSF
+395 VDSAF

-407 NYAVVVREVN
+407 NYAVVVREIN

-425 QINLANAILAPN
+425 QLSLANAILSPG
-437 SQDNLELQSRDR
+437 SQDNLQLQSRDR
-449 VLVFNRFNNEDLDA
+449 ILVFNRFNNEDLDTLA
-463 FAEQEVTS
+463 TQEAVS

-478 AQQQAEQAQ
+478 AQEQAELEQ
-487 QKEQAAL
+487 QKEQEVMS
-494 NSSVALLT
+494 SSVAVSHSEN
-502 APQGNLSQEMLAQG
+502 GMLNN
-516 MTTQGHLSGSQNLN
+516 QN
-530 AEAHLQG
+530 ATEQAKP
-537 NRQQVNSGLV
+537 
-547 MAEPKIMFH
+547 AKIIFR
-556 GREITQE
+556 GKEITE
-563 DFDAIKQNTRSSLLA
+563 EGFEKLKQNTRRTLLA

-608 YPITPRMS
+608 YPITPRMT
-616 VSSLLAAAGGLT
+616 VSTLIEAAGGLT

-637 LAHTVINNIDERA
+637 LARTAINSADERA
-650 SIDVERVD
+650 YIDVERID
-658 LRKAIQGNSN
+658 LRKAIQGSVSDD
-668 ADVLISGR
+668 AIIVGR

-709 GETLDQ
+709 GETLSE
-715 LLTRAGGLTEFA
+715 LLERAGGLTEFA

-749 YAQDMRAETAK
+749 YAADMRAETAK
-760 KAFRADGNFNS
+760 KTFRADSNMGS
-771 VISDPEKTLK
+771 VISDPDKTLK

-786 SNSKALGR
+786 SRSKALGR
-794 MVVQLNRILKGDHSA
+794 MVVQLNRILKGERSA

-840 LLDDK
+840 LLDNK
-845 LDVDDYLNKAGGAK
+845 LNVDDYLNKAGGAK

-884 FGNNHEDLKAGDTIV
+884 FGNNKEELKAGDTIV

>member
-6 FSIAACVLA
+6 FSIGACILA
-15 STLMSAAQAQTPT
+15 SLFAPLTNAQTPT
-28 PEQIKMFQSLP
+28 PEQIQMFQNLP

-52 TLPNGSSAQSSEYNN
+52 SIPSGAASQPSSYQN
-67 PQVMAPRP
+67 PQVVEQRP
-75 MVSER
+75 VASSA
-80 VLTEQQQAEAEQQP
+80 TEAKVNDAEKDE

-109 TTFAPVGDVP
+109 TTFAPISDVP
-119 VPADYTVG
+119 VPAGYTVG

-138 KENNTHRLRV
+138 KENTTHRLRV
-148 NRAGIINFPSLGPV
+148 NRAGIINFPVLGPV
-162 QVAGMSF
+162 QVAGMTF
-169 SDVRESLNQRV
+169 SDVRDSLNQRV

-191 SLGKMRTMQVFVMG
+191 SLGEMRTMQVFVMG
-205 DAYKPGSYTVSALTT
+205 DAYKPGAYTVSALTT

-228 GGFDESGALRNI
+228 GGFSESGALRNV

-261 DARNDV
+261 DARNDI
-267 RLMPGDVVFI
+267 RLLPGDVVFI
-277 GPVGNTISIDGEV
+277 GALGNTISIDGEV
-290 NRPAIYEIKPGETY
+290 NRPAIYEIKSGETY
-304 QQAIHMAGGFTA
+304 KQAIQMAGGFTA
-316 NAHRDQVEIKR
+316 NAYSDQIEVKR

-334 NALTLDFNQA
+334 DALTLNFSQSNDQ
-344 RDKQTKVK
+344 QTKVK
-352 DGDTVNVLTKSE
+352 DGDTVNVLKKSE

-375 VRHPGFVEWKSG
+375 VRHPGFIEWKSG
-387 LRIANLFQ
+387 LRIADLFQ
-395 AVDTSF
+395 SVDTSF

-407 NYAVVVREVN
+407 NYAVVVREIN
-417 PQRDIEVF
+417 PQRDIEVY
-425 QINLANAILAPN
+425 QVNLANAILSPT
-437 SQDNLELQSRDR
+437 SKDNLKLNSRDR
-449 VLVFNRFNNEDLDA
+449 VLVFNRFNNEDLDTLA
-463 FAEQEVTS
+463 DQDTVT

-478 AQQQAEQAQ
+478 AQFKAELDQ
-487 QKEQAAL
+487 QKEQEVMS
-494 NSSVALLT
+494 SSVAISSAT
-502 APQGNLSQEMLAQG
+502 DN
-516 MTTQGHLSGSQNLN
+516 
-530 AEAHLQG
+530 
-537 NRQQVNSGLV
+537 
-547 MAEPKIMFH
+547 MALGQSSIEESEQPKIIFR
-556 GREITQE
+556 GKEITKE
-563 DFDAIKQNTRSSLLA
+563 DFDALKQNTRRTLLA

-608 YPITPRMS
+608 YPLTPRMS
-616 VSSLLAAAGGLT
+616 VSTLIEAAGGLT

-637 LAHTVINNIDERA
+637 LARTVISSKDERA
-650 SIDVERVD
+650 SIDVERID
-658 LRKAIQGNSN
+658 LRKAIQGST
-668 ADVLISGR
+668 ADDAILVGR

-709 GETLDQ
+709 GETLGE
-715 LLTRAGGLTEFA
+715 LLERAGGLTEFA

-749 YAQDMRAETAK
+749 YAADMRAETAK
-760 KAFRADGNFNS
+760 KTFRADSNMSS
-771 VISDPEKTLK
+771 VISDPDKTLK

-786 SNSKALGR
+786 SRSKALGR
-794 MVVQLNRILKGDHSA
+794 MVVQLNRILKNERSA
-809 DFMLEDGDF
+809 DFILEDGDF

-840 LLDDK
+840 LLDNK

-879 SSGYW
+879 TSGYW
-884 FGNNHEDLKAGDTIV
+884 FGNNHEELKAGDTIV

>member
-6 FSIAACVLA
+6 FSIGACILTSLFA
-15 STLMSAAQAQTPT
+15 PFTNAQTPT
-28 PEQIKMFQSLP
+28 PEQIQMFQNLP

-52 TLPNGSSAQSSEYNN
+52 SIPSGASSQPSSYQN
-67 PQVMAPRP
+67 PQVVEPRP
-75 MVSER
+75 IASSATEVKVTDSEK
-80 VLTEQQQAEAEQQP
+80 EE

-109 TTFAPVGDVP
+109 TTFAPISDVP

-138 KENNTHRLRV
+138 KENTTHRLRV

-162 QVAGMSF
+162 QVAGMTF
-169 SDVRESLNQRV
+169 SDVRDSLNQRV

-191 SLGKMRTMQVFVMG
+191 SLGEMRTMQVFVMG
-205 DAYKPGSYTVSALTT
+205 DAYKPGAYTVSALTT

-228 GGFDESGALRNI
+228 GGFSESGALRNV

-261 DARNDV
+261 DARNDI
-267 RLMPGDVVFI
+267 RLLPGDVVFI
-277 GPVGNTISIDGEV
+277 GALGNTISIDGEV

-304 QQAIHMAGGFTA
+304 KQAIQMAGGFTA
-316 NAHRDQVEIKR
+316 NAYSDQIEVKR

-334 NALTLDFNQA
+334 DALTLNFSQSHDQE
-344 RDKQTKVK
+344 TKVK
-352 DGDTVNVLTKSE
+352 DGDAVNVLKKNE

-375 VRHPGFVEWKSG
+375 VRHPGFIEWKSG
-387 LRIANLFQ
+387 LRIADLFQ
-395 AVDTSF
+395 SVDTSF

-407 NYAVVVREVN
+407 SYAIVVREIN
-417 PQRDIEVF
+417 PQRDIEVY
-425 QINLANAILAPN
+425 QVNLANAILSPT
-437 SQDNLELQSRDR
+437 SKDNLKLNSRDR
-449 VLVFNRFNNEDLDA
+449 VLVFNRFNNEDLDTLA
-463 FAEQEVTS
+463 DQETVT

-478 AQQQAEQAQ
+478 AQQEQL
-487 QKEQAAL
+487 KEQEVIS
-494 NSSVALLT
+494 SSVAVSSATPLEKDSK
-502 APQGNLSQEMLAQG
+502 Q
-516 MTTQGHLSGSQNLN
+516 
-530 AEAHLQG
+530 
-537 NRQQVNSGLV
+537 
-547 MAEPKIMFH
+547 PKIVFR
-556 GREITQE
+556 GKEITKD
-563 DFDAIKQNTRSSLLA
+563 DFEALKQNTRRTLLA

-608 YPITPRMS
+608 YPITPRMTIS
-616 VSSLLAAAGGLT
+616 TLIEAAGGLT

-637 LAHTVINNIDERA
+637 LARTVINSKDERA
-650 SIDVERVD
+650 SIYIERID
-658 LRKAIQGNSN
+658 LRQAIKGS
-668 ADVLISGR
+668 APDDAIIVGR
-676 DRLNILEKPNVKLQ
+676 DRLNILEKPDVKLQ

-709 GETLDQ
+709 GETLGD
-715 LLTRAGGLTEFA
+715 LLERAGGLTEFA

-749 YAQDMRAETAK
+749 YAADMRAETAK
-760 KAFRADGNFNS
+760 KTFRADSNMGS
-771 VISDPEKTLK
+771 VISDPDKTLK

-786 SNSKALGR
+786 SRSKALGR
-794 MVVQLNRILKGDHSA
+794 MVVQLDRILKDERSA

-840 LLDDK
+840 LLDNK

-879 SSGYW
+879 TSGYW
-884 FGNNHEDLKAGDTIV
+884 FGNNHEELKAGDTIV

>member
-1 MLKGY
+1 MFKGY
-6 FSIAACVLA
+6 FSIAAFILA
-15 STLMSAAQAQTPT
+15 STFASYSMAQTPT
-28 PEQIKMFQSLP
+28 PEQMKMFQNLP
-39 ADQQQALASKYGI
+39 ADQQQALASKYGFSI
-52 TLPNGSSAQSSEYNN
+52 PSSSSSNKSPYEN
-67 PQVMAPRP
+67 PQVIKPRAESSGA
-75 MVSER
+75 VSSNIE
-80 VLTEQQQAEAEQQP
+80 EQWLKKGEQEE
-94 QGLKRFGLDLFAGSP
+94 LKRFGLDLFAGSP
-109 TTFAPVGDVP
+109 STFAPISDVP
-119 VPADYTVG
+119 VPANYTVG
-127 AGDEIVIQLFG
+127 AGDEIIVQLFG
-138 KENNTHRLRV
+138 KENETHRLRV
-148 NRAGIINFPSLGPV
+148 NRAGTINFPSLGPV
-162 QVAGMSF
+162 NVAGMHF
-169 SDVRESLNQRV
+169 SDVRDSLTQRV

-191 SLGKMRTMQVFVMG
+191 SLGELRTMQVFVMG
-205 DAYKPGSYTVSALTT
+205 DAYKPGAYTVSALTT

-228 GGFDESGALRNI
+228 GGFGESGALRDI
-240 QLKRNGQVIRK
+240 QLKRDGKIIRK

-261 DARNDV
+261 DASNDV
-267 RLMPGDVVFI
+267 RLLPDDVVLI
-277 GPVGNTISIDGEV
+277 GSVNDTVSIEGEI
-290 NRPAIYEIKPGETY
+290 NRPAIYEVKAGETY
-304 QQAIHMAGGFTA
+304 QQLIQMAGGFTA
-316 NAHRDQVEIKR
+316 NAHVEQLEIKR
-327 YAAKGAR
+327 YASHGAR
-334 NALTLDFNQA
+334 EALTLDFNKTQD
-344 RDKQTKVK
+344 RQSKVK
-352 DGDTVNVLTKSE
+352 NGDAIKILKKSE

-375 VRHPGFVEWKSG
+375 VRHPGYVEWRNG
-387 LRIANLFQ
+387 LRVADLFKS
-395 AVDTSF
+395 VDSAF

-407 NYAVVVREVN
+407 NYAVVVREIN

-425 QINLANAILAPN
+425 QLSIANAILSPG
-437 SQDNLELQSRDR
+437 SRDNLQLQSRDR
-449 VLVFNRFNNEDLDA
+449 ILVFNRFNNEDLDTLA
-463 FAEQEVTS
+463 TQEAVS
-471 KAKTLEQ
+471 KVKTLEQ
-478 AQQQAEQAQ
+478 AQEQAELEQ
-487 QKEQAAL
+487 QKEQEVMS
-494 NSSVALLT
+494 SSVAVSHSEN
-502 APQGNLSQEMLAQG
+502 GMLNN
-516 MTTQGHLSGSQNLN
+516 QN
-530 AEAHLQG
+530 ATEQAKP
-537 NRQQVNSGLV
+537 
-547 MAEPKIMFH
+547 AKIIFR
-556 GREITQE
+556 GKEITEE
-563 DFDAIKQNTRSSLLA
+563 DFEKLKQNTRRTLLA

-608 YPITPRMS
+608 YPITPRMT
-616 VSSLLAAAGGLT
+616 VSTLIEAAGGLT

-637 LAHTVINNIDERA
+637 LARTAINSADERA
-650 SIDVERVD
+650 YIDVERID
-658 LRKAIQGNSN
+658 LRKAIQGS
-668 ADVLISGR
+668 ASDDAIIVGR

-709 GETLDQ
+709 GETLNE
-715 LLTRAGGLTEFA
+715 LLERAGGLTEFA

-749 YAQDMRAETAK
+749 YAADMRKETAK
-760 KAFRADGNFNS
+760 KTFRADSNIGS
-771 VISDPEKTLK
+771 VISDPEKTLA

-786 SNSKALGR
+786 SRSKALGR
-794 MVVQLNRILKGDHSA
+794 MVVQLNRILKGERSA

-840 LLDDK
+840 LLDNK

-884 FGNNHEDLKAGDTIV
+884 FGNNKEELKAGDTIV